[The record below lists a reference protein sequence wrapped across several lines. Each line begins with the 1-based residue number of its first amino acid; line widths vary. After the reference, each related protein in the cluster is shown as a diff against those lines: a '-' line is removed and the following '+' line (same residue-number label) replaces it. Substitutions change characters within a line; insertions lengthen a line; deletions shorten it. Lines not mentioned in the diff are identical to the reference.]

1 VYHEDYAGWRH
12 SRTARTLLRVN
23 PRAYARFWPVA
34 VLLFA
39 GHAARAEFNPQGRSK
54 KPKPATQTVAPK
66 APLRPRAASGT
77 PGPAAAPTP
86 TSSGAPSEAPHTDR
100 PDAKGPGPEALI
112 QRYTGIV
119 LAQPGADFP
128 LQRLLELYRERDGR
142 LDGLI
147 ADLTRRAE
155 AGGATRY
162 AALVAIAGLEKLE
175 GLPDRA
181 QAAYERAIGEDPKNP
196 IAVVALARM
205 LSERGDKT
213 GARTRF
219 EQALPALKDDADR
232 EQVLRTLLGL
242 CLDLKDY
249 DAAKRYHEQLVKRA
263 GGSFFVRAEFGRELL
278 ARGAYE
284 RAAAEYKT
292 VVQAATGDN
301 RVLAPALRDYGK
313 ALEKLGKREEALTQY
328 RRALSLAG
336 ESGVRR
342 EIVAAIVDS
351 YRQADRLPELIAE
364 LEKRPGAAAE
374 DLRTL
379 GALYEETGQVEKAL
393 TGYRRALSADSKDLA
408 TRLKVV
414 HLLEVRGDLEQA
426 IAEYDALIKAAPRNP
441 DFVFQLA
448 EALISRGDRK
458 KALARLQEL
467 EARSASDDETLA
479 ALVDFYERVDEKD
492 RALSLLQRLA
502 ASTAAD
508 PEHLVELGTRYWQ
521 EGDKKKALATWQRI
535 KAVVPDRSRAL
546 QILGELYLEHD
557 MPKEALAA
565 LGEAAKL
572 SPKQPRYRK
581 AYALALERTSA
592 ASGTHEG
599 KSAQFEEA
607 RKIWEEL
614 IREAQS
620 DPTLAREARQH
631 IVTIYSLDGQLN
643 QRVPSLERRL
653 AQNPPD
659 LEAGRLLAEAHL
671 RLRRYPEA
679 ERVLGRVIAAA
690 PGDVES
696 LNALERVLVLEHKL
710 REAINVLEK
719 LAASDPKRAREYFQR
734 MASYAAELYQDD
746 EAVRYA
752 ARAVELSPD
761 DAEGHKKLGE
771 MYRKR
776 QDVAKSISE
785 FRQAIGKNERL
796 FPVYL
801 ELAELLLGQGEAD
814 DADMLLRRVV
824 RASPDEE
831 LIGQAARL
839 SMQVN
844 LGRGTLESLERDLL
858 PLALNSPERPIY
870 RQLLLEVYGALAYP
884 LLEREKSERPKE
896 AEAARVAL
904 DRLGERAVK
913 PLLDALGDARE
924 AEQEVAITL
933 LSHVQNKSAGPTL
946 FSYATGRSD
955 SELRTRA
962 MLAVGML
969 RDPALIPRFESLL
982 VSAGR
987 VTAGES
993 DPVLLAAVWG
1003 VARMRSP
1010 RAERLLGQLASSDS
1024 AEVSALGLVGLSLLG
1039 SRAGTA
1045 QAGRLLGLSETGP
1058 LPRAAAAFALAE
1070 AGQKTQ
1076 ENALVELCEASDSS
1090 LAAMAVLS
1098 LARLNSARAPR
1109 AVADALSSPDPMVS
1123 RAGGDAALTWSTGYR
1138 KPKEP
1143 LPAPDGAMDV
1153 RRLIDGLRPSG
1164 YSGSER
1170 VSALEKLSA
1179 PLSLALGRAAAVSPE
1194 RARSVAGLLVVDP
1207 GKLPF
1212 APVTADTEFTP
1223 AERARLEALAREL
1236 GAALLPTFTALARHP
1251 SPEVRLFALRFLGH
1265 RAEPAAKF
1273 AVSAALKDELGTVR
1287 RAALATLDGTDP
1299 EAVPAVIAE
1308 LAVEPDWAL
1317 RALAVETLGR
1327 IAAGRPR
1334 AEVVAAL
1341 SQSAS
1346 KDAFAM
1352 VREAA
1357 LAALVAV
1364 DPGAAKRV
1372 LEVSHDS
1379 DPEPRVKARAQALLQ
1394 QL

>member
-1 VYHEDYAGWRH
+1 M
-12 SRTARTLLRVN
+12 SI
-23 PRAYARFWPVA
+23 RAYARFWPVA

-39 GHAARAEFNPQGRSK
+39 GHSARAEFNPEGRSK
-54 KPKPATQTVAPK
+54 RPKSPAHPPATTTPA
-66 APLRPRAASGT
+66 RPRPATAAPGPSAAPAPAASS
-77 PGPAAAPTP
+77 PAE
-86 TSSGAPSEAPHTDR
+86 TSKRDKPEV
-100 PDAKGPGPEALI
+100 KGPSSEALI
-112 QRYTGIV
+112 ERYTAIV
-119 LAQPGADFP
+119 LSQPGADFP
-128 LQRLLELYRERDGR
+128 LQRLLELYRERDGK
-142 LDGLI
+142 LDALV
-147 ADLTRRAE
+147 ADLARRAE

-162 AALVAIAGLEKLE
+162 AALIAIAGIEKLE
-175 GLPDRA
+175 GRPERA
-181 QAAYERAIGEDPKNP
+181 QAAFERAIGEDAKNP

-205 LSERGDKT
+205 LNERGDKSA
-213 GARTRF
+213 ARARF
-219 EQALPALKDDADR
+219 EQALPTLKDDADR

-249 DAAKRYHEQLVKRA
+249 DSAKRYHEQLVKRA
-263 GGSFFVRAEFGRELL
+263 GGSFIVRAEFGRELL

-292 VVQAATGDN
+292 VVQAAIGDN

-313 ALEKLGKREEALTQY
+313 ALEKLGKREEALAQY

-351 YRQADRLPELIAE
+351 YRQRERLPELIAE
-364 LEKRPGAAAE
+364 LEKRAAASAE

-393 TGYRRALSADSKDLA
+393 ATYRRALAADGKDLA

-458 KALARLQEL
+458 KALTRLQEL
-467 EARSASDDETLA
+467 EARSQSDEETLA
-479 ALVDFYERVDEKD
+479 ALVDFYERVDEKE

-502 ASTAAD
+502 NSSAAD

-535 KAVVPDRSRAL
+535 KAVLPDRARAL

-557 MPKEALAA
+557 MPKEALVA
-565 LGEAAKL
+565 LAEAAKL

-592 ASGTHEG
+592 ASGTREG
-599 KSAQFEEA
+599 RSAQFEEA

-614 IREAQS
+614 IREAQN
-620 DPTLAREARQH
+620 DATLAREARQH
-631 IVTIYSLDGQLN
+631 IITLYSLEGQLA
-643 QRVPSLERRL
+643 QRVPALERRL
-653 AQNPPD
+653 AQKPPD

-679 ERVLGRVIAAA
+679 ERVLTRVIEAA
-690 PGDVES
+690 PGDSES
-696 LNALERVLVLEHKL
+696 ESSLERVLVLEHKL

-719 LAASDPKRAREYFQR
+719 LAASDPKRAREYYQR

-785 FRQAIGKNERL
+785 FRQAISKNERL

-801 ELAELLLGQGEAD
+801 ELAELLLGQGETD
-814 DADMLLRRVV
+814 DADMLLRRVI

-831 LIGQAARL
+831 LISQAARL

-884 LLEREKSERPKE
+884 LLEREKSEREKE
-896 AEAARVAL
+896 AEAARSAL

-913 PLLDALGDARE
+913 PLLDALSDPRE

-946 FSYATGRSD
+946 FSYATGNAD

-969 RDPALIPRFESLL
+969 RDPALVPRFEGLL
-982 VSAGR
+982 LSSGH

-993 DPVLLAAVWG
+993 DPVLLSAVWS

-1010 RAERLLGQLASSDS
+1010 RAEHLLSALSGSDS
-1024 AEVSALGLVGLSLLG
+1024 AEVSALGLIGLSMLG
-1039 SRAGTA
+1039 SRASA
-1045 QAGRLLGLSETGP
+1045 PHAAKLLRQAEAGP
-1058 LPRAAAAFALAE
+1058 LPRAAAAYALAE

-1076 ENALVELCEASDSS
+1076 ADVLTELSEASDPTLS
-1090 LAAMAVLS
+1090 AMAVLS
-1098 LARLNSARAPR
+1098 LARLNAPGAPR
-1109 AVADALSSPDPMVS
+1109 AVADALSSLDPLVS
-1123 RAGGDAALTWSTGYR
+1123 RAGGDAALTLATGSYR
-1138 KPKEP
+1138 KPKEL
-1143 LPAPDGAMDV
+1143 LPAPDGSLDV

-1170 VSALEKLSA
+1170 VAALEKLSG
-1179 PLSLALGRAAAVSPE
+1179 PLSLALGRAAAISPD
-1194 RARSVAGLLVVDP
+1194 RARGVAALLVVDP
-1207 GKLPF
+1207 GQLPF
-1212 APVTADTEFTP
+1212 APLTEGAQFTP

-1236 GAALLPTFTALARHP
+1236 GGALLPTFSALARHP
-1251 SPEVRLFALRFLGH
+1251 SPEVRLFALRFLGQ
-1265 RAEPAAKF
+1265 RAEPAAK
-1273 AVSAALKDELGTVR
+1273 AALAAALKDELSAVR
-1287 RAALATLDGTDP
+1287 RAALTTFDASDP
-1299 EAVPAVIAE
+1299 QAAAAVIA
-1308 LAVEPDWAL
+1308 LLDVEPDWAL
-1317 RALAVETLGR
+1317 RALAVTTLGR
-1327 IAAGRPR
+1327 IAAGNPS
-1334 AEVVAAL
+1334 AQVVAAL
-1341 SQSAS
+1341 SQRAS
-1346 KDAFAM
+1346 KDAFAL
-1352 VREAA
+1352 VRESA
-1357 LAALVAV
+1357 LEALVLV
-1364 DPGAAKRV
+1364 DPVAAKRV
-1372 LEVSHDS
+1372 LSVSHDS

-1394 QL
+1394 RL

>member
-1 VYHEDYAGWRH
+1 VR
-12 SRTARTLLRVN
+12 L
-23 PRAYARFWPVA
+23 RAYARFWPVA

-39 GHAARAEFNPQGRSK
+39 AHAAHAEFNPQGRSK
-54 KPKPATQTVAPK
+54 KPKPVAHPT
-66 APLRPRAASGT
+66 PTSPPRAKPAAGA
-77 PGPAAAPTP
+77 PGPAAAPTRP
-86 TSSGAPSEAPHTDR
+86 A
-100 PDAKGPGPEALI
+100 PDAKGPSSEALI

-128 LQRLLELYRERDGR
+128 LQRLLELYRERDGK
-142 LDGLI
+142 LDALI
-147 ADLTRRAE
+147 ADLGRRAD

-162 AALVAIAGLEKLE
+162 AALIAIAGLEKLE
-175 GLPDRA
+175 GRPERA
-181 QAAYERAIGEDPKNP
+181 QAAYERAIGEDAKNP

-205 LSERGDKT
+205 LNERGEKPA
-213 GARTRF
+213 ARARF

-249 DAAKRYHEQLVKRA
+249 DAAKRYHAELVKRA
-263 GGSFFVRAEFGRELL
+263 GGSFIVRAEFGRELL

-351 YRQADRLPELIAE
+351 YRQRDRLPELISE
-364 LEKRPGAAAE
+364 MEKRQSAQAE

-393 TGYRRALSADSKDLA
+393 AAYRRALGADSKDLA

-467 EARSASDDETLA
+467 EARSQSDEETLA

-492 RALSLLQRLA
+492 RALALLQRLA
-502 ASTAAD
+502 GSSAAD

-521 EGDKKKALATWQRI
+521 EGDKKKAIATWQRI
-535 KAVVPDRSRAL
+535 KAIVPDRSRAL

-565 LGEAAKL
+565 LAEAAKL

-592 ASGTHEG
+592 ASGTREG

-607 RKIWEEL
+607 RKLWEEL
-614 IREAQS
+614 IRETQGDA
-620 DPTLAREARQH
+620 TLAREARQH
-631 IVTIYSLDGQLN
+631 IITLYSLEGQLS
-643 QRVPSLERRL
+643 QRLPGLERRL
-653 AQNPPD
+653 AQKPPD

-671 RLRRYPEA
+671 RLRRYAEA
-679 ERVLGRVIAAA
+679 ERVLGRVIDAA

-696 LNALERVLVLEHKL
+696 LSSLERVLVLEHKL
-710 REAINVLEK
+710 RAAINVLEK
-719 LAASDPKRAREYFQR
+719 LAESDPKRAREYFQR

-776 QDVAKSISE
+776 QDIAKSISE
-785 FRQAIGKNERL
+785 FRQAISKNERL

-814 DADMLLRRVV
+814 DADMLLRRVI

-831 LIGQAARL
+831 LISQAARL

-844 LGRGTLESLERDLL
+844 LGKGTLESLERDLL

-884 LLEREKSERPKE
+884 LLEREKSDRPKD
-896 AEAARVAL
+896 AEAARAQL

-913 PLLDALGDARE
+913 PLLDALGDPRE

-946 FSYATGRSD
+946 FSYATGSGD

-969 RDPALIPRFESLL
+969 RDPALVPRFESLL
-982 VSAGR
+982 VSSGR

-993 DPVLLAAVWG
+993 DPVLLAAVWS

-1010 RAERLLGQLASSDS
+1010 RAERLLTGLAGSDS
-1024 AEVSALGLVGLSLLG
+1024 AEVSALGLVGLTLLG
-1039 SRAGTA
+1039 TRAGTA
-1045 QAGRLLGLSETGP
+1045 QASKLLRQAEAGP

-1070 AGQKTQ
+1070 AGQKSQ
-1076 ENALVELCEASDSS
+1076 ENVLAELAEASDPS
-1090 LAAMAVLS
+1090 LAALAVLS
-1098 LARLNSARAPR
+1098 LARLNSASAPR
-1109 AVADALSSPDPMVS
+1109 AIADALSNPDPLIS
-1123 RAGGDAALTWSTGYR
+1123 RAGGDAALVWASGSYR

-1143 LPAPDGAMDV
+1143 LPAPDGTLDV

-1164 YSGSER
+1164 YSGNER
-1170 VSALEKLSA
+1170 VAALEKLSG
-1179 PLSLALGRAAAVSPE
+1179 PLSLAFGRAASVSPE
-1194 RARSVAGLLVVDP
+1194 RARSVAALLVVDP
-1207 GKLPF
+1207 GQLPF
-1212 APVTADTEFTP
+1212 APLTANAELTP
-1223 AERARLEALAREL
+1223 SERTRLEALAREL
-1236 GAALLPTFTALARHP
+1236 GAALLPTFAALARHP

-1265 RAEPAAKF
+1265 RPEPAAKA
-1273 AVSAALKDELGTVR
+1273 AVGAALKDDLSAVR
-1287 RAALATLDGTDP
+1287 RAALATLDASDP
-1299 EAVPAVIAE
+1299 QSAPAVIALLE
-1308 LAVEPDWAL
+1308 VEPDWAL
-1317 RALAVETLGR
+1317 RALAAETLGR
-1327 IAAGRPR
+1327 VAAGS
-1334 AEVVAAL
+1334 ANAQVVAAL
-1341 SQSAS
+1341 SQRVS
-1346 KDAFAM
+1346 KDSFAL

-1357 LAALVAV
+1357 LEALVLV
-1364 DPGAAKRV
+1364 DPTAAKRV
-1372 LEVSHDS
+1372 LQVSHDS

-1394 QL
+1394 RL

>member
-1 VYHEDYAGWRH
+1 M
-12 SRTARTLLRVN
+12 SF
-23 PRAYARFWPVA
+23 RAYARFWPA
-34 VLLFA
+34 ALLLFA
-39 GHAARAEFNPQGRSK
+39 GHAAHAEFNPQGRSK
-54 KPKPATQTVAPK
+54 KPKPAVHP
-66 APLRPRAASGT
+66 PAAHGT
-77 PGPAAAPTP
+77 PPARPAGSKPGAATPQSATPVAAATP
-86 TSSGAPSEAPHTDR
+86 ASESPKRDK
-100 PDAKGPGPEALI
+100 PEAKGPSSEALI
-112 QRYTGIV
+112 QRYTGLV

-128 LQRLLELYRERDGR
+128 LQRLLELYRERDGQ
-142 LDGLI
+142 LEGLL
-147 ADLTRRAE
+147 ADLAKRVE

-175 GLPDRA
+175 GRPERA

-205 LSERGDKT
+205 QNERGDKAA
-213 GARTRF
+213 ARVRF

-249 DAAKRYHEQLVKRA
+249 DSAKRYHEQLVKRA

-278 ARGAYE
+278 ARGAYQ
-284 RAAAEYKT
+284 RAADEYKI
-292 VVQAATGDN
+292 VARAATGDN

-313 ALEKLGKREEALTQY
+313 ALEKLGKTDEALTQF
-328 RRALSLAG
+328 RRALELAG

-342 EIVAAIVDS
+342 EIVSAIVDS
-351 YRQADRLPELIAE
+351 YRQKDRLPELIGE
-364 LEKRPGAAAE
+364 FEKRQSAQAE

-379 GALYEETGQVEKAL
+379 GALYEETGQVDKAL
-393 TGYRRALSADSKDLA
+393 ATYRRALNADGKDLA

-426 IAEYDALIKAAPRNP
+426 IAEYDALIRAAPRNP

-458 KALARLQEL
+458 KALLRLQEL
-467 EARSASDDETLA
+467 EARSGTDEETLA

-492 RALSLLQRLA
+492 RALALLQRLA
-502 ASTAAD
+502 GSAAAD

-521 EGDKKKALATWQRI
+521 EGDKKKALATWLRI
-535 KAVVPDRSRAL
+535 KAVVADRARGL

-565 LGEAAKL
+565 LAEAAKL
-572 SPKQPRYRK
+572 APKQARYRK
-581 AYALALERTSA
+581 AYALALERSSG
-592 ASGTHEG
+592 ASGSREG

-614 IREAQS
+614 VREAGS
-620 DPTLAREARQH
+620 DPNLAREARQH
-631 IVTIYSLDGQLN
+631 IITLYSLEGQLS
-643 QRVPSLERRL
+643 QRVPGLERRL

-671 RLRRYPEA
+671 RLRRYA
-679 ERVLGRVIAAA
+679 DTERVLRRVIEAA

-696 LNALERVLVLEHKL
+696 LSYLERVLALQHKL
-710 REAINVLEK
+710 RDAINVLDK
-719 LAASDPKRAREYFQR
+719 LALSDPKRAREYFQR

-785 FRQAIGKNERL
+785 FRQAISKNERL

-801 ELAELLLGQGEAD
+801 ELAELLLGQGETD
-814 DADMLLRRVV
+814 DADMLLRRVI

-831 LIGQAARL
+831 LVRQAARL

-844 LGRGTLESLERDLL
+844 LGRGSLESLERDLL
-858 PLALNSPERPIY
+858 PLALSSPEKPIY

-884 LLEREKSERPKE
+884 LLEQEKSDRPKE

-933 LSHVQNKSAGPTL
+933 LSHVQNKSAGATL
-946 FSYATGRSD
+946 FSYATGSGDSD
-955 SELRTRA
+955 LRTRA

-969 RDPALIPRFESLL
+969 RDPTLIPRFESLL
-982 VSAGR
+982 VTSGH
-987 VTAGES
+987 VTAGEA
-993 DPVLLAAVWG
+993 DPMLLAAVWS

-1010 RAERLLGQLASSDS
+1010 RAERLLTQLSASDS
-1024 AEVSALGLVGLSLLG
+1024 AEVSALGVIGLALVG
-1039 SRAGTA
+1039 SRSGAA
-1045 QAGRLLGLSETGP
+1045 QAAKLIAQAESGP

-1070 AGQKTQ
+1070 FGQKSQ
-1076 ENALVELCEASDSS
+1076 ETWLSELTEANDSS
-1090 LAAMAVLS
+1090 LAALAVLS
-1098 LARLNSARAPR
+1098 LARLNGARAPR
-1109 AVADALSSPDPMVS
+1109 AIADALCSSDALLAH
-1123 RAGGDAALTWSTGYR
+1123 AGGDAALVWATGNYR
-1138 KPKEP
+1138 KPKEV
-1143 LPAPDGAMDV
+1143 LPAPDGPLDV

-1164 YSGSER
+1164 YSSSER
-1170 VSALEKLSA
+1170 VLTLEKLSA
-1179 PLSLALGRAAAVSPE
+1179 AMSAAFARAAAVSPE
-1194 RARSVAGLLVVDP
+1194 RARTVADLLVVDP

-1212 APVTADTEFTP
+1212 APLTADTEFTP
-1223 AERARLEALAREL
+1223 AQRSRVEDLAREL
-1236 GAALLPTFTALARHP
+1236 GSTLLPSFVSLARHP
-1251 SPEVRLFALRFLGH
+1251 SPDVRLFALRFLGH
-1265 RAEPAAKF
+1265 RSEAAAKS
-1273 AVSAALKDELGTVR
+1273 AVSAALKDELASVR
-1287 RAALATLDGTDP
+1287 RAALDALDGTVP
-1299 EAVPAVIAE
+1299 EAKVAVIALLRSE
-1308 LAVEPDWAL
+1308 SDWAL
-1317 RALAVETLGR
+1317 RASAVETLGR
-1327 IAAGRPR
+1327 VAAGSHAPD
-1334 AEVVAAL
+1334 VVAAL
-1341 SQSAS
+1341 TESAS
-1346 KDAFAM
+1346 KDSFAI
-1352 VREAA
+1352 VRESA
-1357 LAALVAV
+1357 LQALVLV
-1364 DPGAAKRV
+1364 DPSAAKRV
-1372 LEVSHDS
+1372 LEQSHDN
-1379 DPEPRVKARAQALLQ
+1379 DPEPRVKARAQALLDR
-1394 QL
+1394 LR

>member
-1 VYHEDYAGWRH
+1 M
-12 SRTARTLLRVN
+12 SL
-23 PRAYARFWPVA
+23 RAYARFWPVA
-34 VLLFA
+34 VLLFT
-39 GHAARAEFNPQGRSK
+39 GHTAHAEFNPQGRSK
-54 KPKPATQTVAPK
+54 KPKPAAHPAPK
-66 APLRPRAASGT
+66 APTRPKPAPAT
-77 PGPAAAPTP
+77 PGPAAAPAPASSASPSETGKRDKPDPKGP
-86 TSSGAPSEAPHTDR
+86 TS
-100 PDAKGPGPEALI
+100 EALI
-112 QRYTGIV
+112 QRYTAIV

-128 LQRLLELYRERDGR
+128 LQRLLELYRERDGNSNA
-142 LDGLI
+142 LI
-147 ADLTRRAE
+147 ADLTQRAE
-155 AGGATRY
+155 AGAGTRY

-175 GLPDRA
+175 GRPERS
-181 QAAYERAIGEDPKNP
+181 QSAYERAIGEDPKNP

-205 LSERGDKT
+205 LNERGDKAA
-213 GARTRF
+213 ARARF

-242 CLDLKDY
+242 CLDLKEY
-249 DAAKRYHEQLVKRA
+249 EPAKRYHEQLVKRA

-313 ALEKLGKREEALTQY
+313 ALEKLGKHEEALAQY
-328 RRALSLAG
+328 RRALALAG

-351 YRQADRLPELIAE
+351 YRQKDRLPELIAE
-364 LEKRPGAAAE
+364 LTQRSASSAE

-393 TGYRRALSADSKDLA
+393 ASYRRALAADGKDLA

-426 IAEYDALIKAAPRNP
+426 IAEYDALIKAAPRNL

-458 KALARLQEL
+458 KALTRLQEL
-467 EARSASDDETLA
+467 EARSGNDEETLA
-479 ALVDFYERVDEKD
+479 ALVDFYERVDEKE
-492 RALSLLQRLA
+492 RALALLQRLA
-502 ASTAAD
+502 GSNSAD

-535 KAVVPDRSRAL
+535 KAVVPDRSRGL

-565 LGEAAKL
+565 LSEAAKL

-592 ASGTHEG
+592 ATGTREG

-614 IREAQS
+614 IREAQT
-620 DPTLAREARQH
+620 DPALAREARQH
-631 IVTIYSLDGQLN
+631 IITLYSLDGQLG
-643 QRVPSLERRL
+643 QRVPGLERRL

-679 ERVLGRVIAAA
+679 ERVLQRVIGAA

-696 LNALERVLVLEHKL
+696 LNSLERVLVLEHKL
-710 REAINVLEK
+710 RDAINVLEK

-785 FRQAIGKNERL
+785 FRQAISKNERL

-814 DADMLLRRVV
+814 DADMLLRRVI

-831 LIGQAARL
+831 LVSQAARL

-858 PLALNSPERPIY
+858 PLALNNPERRIY

-884 LLEREKSERPKE
+884 LLEREKSDRPKD
-896 AEAARVAL
+896 AEAARAQL

-946 FSYATGRSD
+946 FSYATGNGD
-955 SELRTRA
+955 SALRTRA

-969 RDPALIPRFESLL
+969 RDPALVPRFESLL
-982 VSAGR
+982 ISSGR
-987 VTAGES
+987 ATAGES
-993 DPVLLAAVWG
+993 DPVLLAAVWS
-1003 VARMRSP
+1003 VARMRSA
-1010 RAERLLGQLASSDS
+1010 RAERLLTQLAESDS
-1024 AEVSALGLVGLSLLG
+1024 TEVSALGLVGLSLLG
-1039 SRAGTA
+1039 SRAAST
-1045 QAGRLLGLSETGP
+1045 QAAKVLVQAEAGP

-1070 AGQKTQ
+1070 TGQKSQ
-1076 ENALVELCEASDSS
+1076 ENALAELSEAADPS

-1098 LARLNSARAPR
+1098 LARLNSTRAPR
-1109 AVADALSSPDPMVS
+1109 VIADALSSSDPLVS
-1123 RAGGDAALTWSTGYR
+1123 RAGGDAALVWASGSYHR
-1138 KPKEP
+1138 PKEP
-1143 LPAPDGAMDV
+1143 LPAPEGTMDV
-1153 RRLIDGLRPSG
+1153 RRLLDGLRPSG
-1164 YSGSER
+1164 YSGAER
-1170 VSALEKLSA
+1170 VRALEKLSGA
-1179 PLSLALGRAAAVSPE
+1179 LSAAFGRAAAVSPE
-1194 RARSVAGLLVVDP
+1194 RARNVAGLLVVDP

-1212 APVTADTEFTP
+1212 APLTADSEFTA
-1223 AERARLEALAREL
+1223 AEQTRLEALAQEL

-1251 SPEVRLFALRFLGH
+1251 SPEVRLFALRFLG
-1265 RAEPAAKF
+1265 RRPEPSATS
-1273 AVSAALKDELGTVR
+1273 AVSAALQDELATVR
-1287 RAALATLDGTDP
+1287 RAALAALDASNRD
-1299 EAVPAVIAE
+1299 AAPAVIAQLE
-1308 LAVEPDWAL
+1308 LEPDWAL
-1317 RALAVETLGR
+1317 RALSAATLGR
-1327 IAAGRPR
+1327 IARGSGDPRVAG
-1334 AEVVAAL
+1334 AL
-1341 SQSAS
+1341 AQLAR

-1357 LAALVAV
+1357 LEALVLV
-1364 DPGAAKRV
+1364 DKTAAERV
-1372 LEVSHDS
+1372 LQVSHDS

>member
-1 VYHEDYAGWRH
+1 V
-12 SRTARTLLRVN
+12 SF
-23 PRAYARFWPVA
+23 RAYARFWPVA

-39 GHAARAEFNPQGRSK
+39 GHAAHAEFNPQGRSK
-54 KPKPATQTVAPK
+54 KPKPVPHPAPATVPARPKPAPSS
-66 APLRPRAASGT
+66 A
-77 PGPAAAPTP
+77 PGPAAAPAQT
-86 TSSGAPSEAPHTDR
+86 AA
-100 PDAKGPGPEALI
+100 DAKGPSRDALI

-128 LQRLLELYRERDGR
+128 LQRLLELYRERDGK
-142 LDGLI
+142 LDGLL

-175 GLPDRA
+175 GRPERA
-181 QAAYERAIGEDPKNP
+181 RAAYERAIGEDVKNP

-205 LSERGDKT
+205 LNERGDKAA
-213 GARTRF
+213 ARARF
-219 EQALPALKDDADR
+219 EQALPALKDDAER

-249 DAAKRYHEQLVKRA
+249 DAGKRYHVELVKRA
-263 GGSFFVRAEFGRELL
+263 SGSFFVRAEFGRELL

-313 ALEKLGKREEALTQY
+313 ALEKLGKPEEALTQY

-342 EIVAAIVDS
+342 EIVTAIVDS
-351 YRQADRLPELIAE
+351 YRTRDRLPELIAE
-364 LEKRPGAAAE
+364 LEKRAGAQAE

-379 GALYEETGQVEKAL
+379 AALYEETGQVEKAL
-393 TGYRRALSADSKDLA
+393 ATYRRALSLDNKDLA

-426 IAEYDALIKAAPRNP
+426 IGEYDALIKSAPRNP

-467 EARSASDDETLA
+467 EARSQNDEETLA
-479 ALVDFYERVDEKD
+479 ALVDFYERVDEKE
-492 RALSLLQRLA
+492 RALALLQRLA
-502 ASTAAD
+502 GSTAAD

-535 KAVVPDRSRAL
+535 KVVVPDRARAL

-565 LGEAAKL
+565 LSEAAKS

-592 ASGTHEG
+592 ASGTREG

-631 IVTIYSLDGQLN
+631 IITLYSLEGQLG
-643 QRVPSLERRL
+643 QRIPGLERRL
-653 AQNPPD
+653 AQKPPD

-679 ERVLGRVIAAA
+679 ERALERVIEAA
-690 PGDVES
+690 PSDVES
-696 LNALERVLVLEHKL
+696 LSSLERVLVLEHKL
-710 REAINVLEK
+710 RAAINVLEK
-719 LAASDPKRAREYFQR
+719 LAENDPKRAREYFQR

-776 QDVAKSISE
+776 QDVAKSVSE
-785 FRQAIGKNERL
+785 FRQAISKNERL

-801 ELAELLLGQGEAD
+801 ELAELLLGQGETD
-814 DADMLLRRVV
+814 DADMLLRRVI

-831 LIGQAARL
+831 LVSQAARL

-844 LGRGTLESLERDLL
+844 LGRGTLESLEKDLL

-884 LLEREKSERPKE
+884 LLEREKSERAKD
-896 AEAARVAL
+896 AEAARAQL

-913 PLLDALGDARE
+913 PLLDALGDPRE
-924 AEQEVAITL
+924 AEQEIAITL
-933 LSHVQNKSAGPTL
+933 LSHVQNKSAGATL
-946 FSYATGRSD
+946 FSYATGSGD
-955 SELRTRA
+955 SVLRTRA

-969 RDPALIPRFESLL
+969 RDPALLPRFESLL
-982 VSAGR
+982 VSSGR

-993 DPVLLAAVWG
+993 DPVLLAAVWS

-1010 RAERLLGQLASSDS
+1010 RAERLLTALAGSDS

-1039 SRAGTA
+1039 SRAAATQPSKLLR
-1045 QAGRLLGLSETGP
+1045 QAEAGP

-1076 ENALVELCEASDSS
+1076 ENALAELTEASDPS

-1098 LARLNSARAPR
+1098 LARLNAASAPR
-1109 AVADALSSPDPMVS
+1109 AIADALSSPDPLVS
-1123 RAGGDAALTWSTGYR
+1123 RTGGDAALVWASGNYH

-1143 LPAPDGAMDV
+1143 LPAVDGALDV

-1170 VSALEKLSA
+1170 VAALEKLSG
-1179 PLSLALGRAAAVSPE
+1179 PLSAAFGRAAAISPE
-1194 RARSVAGLLVVDP
+1194 RARSVAALLVVDP
-1207 GKLPF
+1207 GQLPF
-1212 APVTADTEFTP
+1212 APLTANADFTP
-1223 AERARLEALAREL
+1223 AEQARLEALAREL
-1236 GAALLPTFTALARHP
+1236 GAALLPTFAVLARHP

-1265 RAEPAAKF
+1265 RAEPAAKA
-1273 AVSAALKDELGTVR
+1273 AVAAALTDELGSVR
-1287 RAALATLDGTDP
+1287 RAALATLTASDP
-1299 EAVPAVIAE
+1299 RAATAVIAL

-1317 RALAVETLGR
+1317 RALAAETLGR
-1327 IAAGRPR
+1327 VAAGSSSPQ
-1334 AEVVAAL
+1334 VVAAL
-1341 SQSAS
+1341 SQCAS
-1346 KDAFAM
+1346 KDPFAL

-1357 LAALVAV
+1357 LEALVLV
-1364 DPGAAKRV
+1364 DPTAAKRV
-1372 LEVSHDS
+1372 LQVSHDS

-1394 QL
+1394 RL

>member
-1 VYHEDYAGWRH
+1 M
-12 SRTARTLLRVN
+12 
-23 PRAYARFWPVA
+23 
-34 VLLFA
+34 
-39 GHAARAEFNPQGRSK
+39 
-54 KPKPATQTVAPK
+54 
-66 APLRPRAASGT
+66 
-77 PGPAAAPTP
+77 
-86 TSSGAPSEAPHTDR
+86 
-100 PDAKGPGPEALI
+100 I

-128 LQRLLELYRERDGR
+128 LQRLLELYRERDGK
-142 LDGLI
+142 LDALI
-147 ADLTRRAE
+147 ADLARRAE
-155 AGGATRY
+155 GGGATRY

-175 GLPDRA
+175 GRPERA
-181 QAAYERAIGEDPKNP
+181 QAAYERAIGEDAKNP

-205 LSERGDKT
+205 LNERGDKAA
-213 GARTRF
+213 ARTRF

-249 DAAKRYHEQLVKRA
+249 DAGKRYHVELVKRA

-284 RAAAEYKT
+284 RAAAEYKI

-328 RRALSLAG
+328 RRALSLSG

-351 YRQADRLPELIAE
+351 YRQRDRLPELIGE
-364 LEKRPGAAAE
+364 MEKRASASAE

-393 TGYRRALSADSKDLA
+393 ATYRRALAADSKDLA

-458 KALARLQEL
+458 KALARLQDL
-467 EARSASDDETLA
+467 EARSQSDEETLA
-479 ALVDFYERVDEKD
+479 ALVDFYERVDEKE
-492 RALSLLQRLA
+492 RALALLQRLA
-502 ASTAAD
+502 GSNAAD
-508 PEHLVELGTRYWQ
+508 PEHLIELGTRYWQ

-535 KAVVPDRSRAL
+535 KAVVPDRARAL
-546 QILGELYLEHD
+546 SMLGDLYLEHD

-565 LGEAAKL
+565 LAEAAKL

-592 ASGTHEG
+592 TSGTREG

-614 IREAQS
+614 IREAQG
-620 DPTLAREARQH
+620 DAALLREARQH
-631 IVTIYSLDGQLN
+631 IITLYSLEGQLG
-643 QRVPSLERRL
+643 QRVPGLERRL

-671 RLRRYPEA
+671 RLRRYSEA
-679 ERVLGRVIAAA
+679 ERVLERVIAAA
-690 PGDVES
+690 PGDMES
-696 LNALERVLVLEHKL
+696 LNSLERVLVLEHKL
-710 REAINVLEK
+710 RAAINVLGK
-719 LAASDPKRAREYFQR
+719 LAAGDPKRAREYFQR

-761 DAEGHKKLGE
+761 DAEGHKKLGQ

-785 FRQAIGKNERL
+785 FRQAISKNERL

-801 ELAELLLGQGEAD
+801 ELAELLLGQGETD
-814 DADMLLRRVV
+814 DADMLLRRVI

-831 LIGQAARL
+831 LISQAARL

-884 LLEREKSERPKE
+884 LLEREKSDRPKD
-896 AEAARVAL
+896 AEAARLAL

-933 LSHVQNKSAGPTL
+933 LSHVQNKSAGATL
-946 FSYATGRSD
+946 FSYATGS
-955 SELRTRA
+955 SASGLRTRA

-969 RDPALIPRFESLL
+969 RDPALVPRFENLL
-982 VSAGR
+982 VSSGR

-993 DPVLLAAVWG
+993 DPVLLAAVWS

-1010 RAERLLGQLASSDS
+1010 RAERLLTQLAGSDS

-1039 SRAGTA
+1039 SHAGTA
-1045 QAGRLLGLSETGP
+1045 HASKLLRQAEAGP
-1058 LPRAAAAFALAE
+1058 LARAAAAFSLAE
-1070 AGQKTQ
+1070 GGQKAQ
-1076 ENALVELCEASDSS
+1076 ENLLAELSEANDPS

-1098 LARLNSARAPR
+1098 LARLDSASAPR
-1109 AVADALSSPDPMVS
+1109 VIADALSSPDPLVS
-1123 RAGGDAALTWSTGYR
+1123 RAGGDAALVWASGSYH

-1143 LPAPDGAMDV
+1143 LPAVDGALDV
-1153 RRLIDGLRPSG
+1153 RRLIDELRPSG
-1164 YSGSER
+1164 YSGAAR
-1170 VSALEKLSA
+1170 VLALEKLSGS
-1179 PLSLALGRAAAVSPE
+1179 LSLAFARAASVSPE
-1194 RARSVAGLLVVDP
+1194 RARSVALLLVVDP
-1207 GKLPF
+1207 GQLPF
-1212 APVTADTEFTP
+1212 APLTANAEFTP

-1236 GAALLPTFTALARHP
+1236 GAVLLPTFSALARHP
-1251 SPEVRLFALRFLGH
+1251 SPDVRLSALRFLGH
-1265 RAEPAAKF
+1265 RAEPAAKA
-1273 AVSAALKDELGTVR
+1273 AVFAALKDELGTVR
-1287 RAALATLDGTDP
+1287 RAALTTLASSD
-1299 EAVPAVIAE
+1299 AQSASAVIALLE
-1308 LAVEPDWAL
+1308 IEPDWAL

-1327 IAAGRPR
+1327 VAAGS
-1334 AEVVAAL
+1334 ANAAVVTAL
-1341 SQSAS
+1341 SQRAS
-1346 KDAFAM
+1346 KDAFAL

-1357 LAALVAV
+1357 LQALVLV
-1364 DPGAAKRV
+1364 DPTAAKRL
-1372 LEVSHDS
+1372 LEVIHDS
-1379 DPEPRVKARAQALLQ
+1379 DPEPRVKARARALLQ
-1394 QL
+1394 RL

>member
-1 VYHEDYAGWRH
+1 V
-12 SRTARTLLRVN
+12 SL
-23 PRAYARFWPVA
+23 RAYARFWPVA

-39 GHAARAEFNPQGRSK
+39 AHAARAEFNPQGRSK
-54 KPKPATQTVAPK
+54 KPKPAARPTAP
-66 APLRPRAASGT
+66 ASPARARPPTGT
-77 PGPAAAPTP
+77 PGPAAATARTP
-86 TSSGAPSEAPHTDR
+86 PE
-100 PDAKGPGPEALI
+100 AKGPSGEALI

-128 LQRLLELYRERDGR
+128 LQRLLELYRERDGK
-142 LDGLI
+142 LDALI
-147 ADLTRRAE
+147 ADLGRRAE
-155 AGGATRY
+155 ADGATRY

-175 GLPDRA
+175 GRPERA
-181 QAAYERAIGEDPKNP
+181 QAAYERAIGEDAKNP

-205 LSERGDKT
+205 LNERGDKPA
-213 GARTRF
+213 ARARF
-219 EQALPALKDDADR
+219 EQALPALKDEAER

-249 DAAKRYHEQLVKRA
+249 DASKRYHEQLVKRA
-263 GGSFFVRAEFGRELL
+263 GGSFIARAELGRELL

-313 ALEKLGKREEALTQY
+313 ALEKLGKREEALSQY

-351 YRQADRLPELIAE
+351 YRQSDRLPELIAE
-364 LEKRPGAAAE
+364 MEKRQSVQAE

-393 TGYRRALSADSKDLA
+393 ASYRRALAADSKDLA

-458 KALARLQEL
+458 KALSRLQEL
-467 EARSASDDETLA
+467 EARSQSDEETLA
-479 ALVDFYERVDEKD
+479 ALVDFYERVEEKE
-492 RALSLLQRLA
+492 RALALLQRLA
-502 ASTAAD
+502 GSNSAD

-521 EGDKKKALATWQRI
+521 EGDKKKAIATWQRI
-535 KAVVPDRSRAL
+535 KAIVPDRSRAL

-557 MPKEALAA
+557 MAKEALSA
-565 LGEAAKL
+565 LAEAAKL
-572 SPKQPRYRK
+572 SPKQPRYKK
-581 AYALALERTSA
+581 AYALALERSSA
-592 ASGTHEG
+592 SSGTREG
-599 KSAQFEEA
+599 KTAQFEEA

-614 IREAQS
+614 MRESQS
-620 DPTLAREARQH
+620 DPALAREARQH
-631 IVTIYSLDGQLN
+631 IITLYSLEGQLS
-643 QRVPSLERRL
+643 QRVPGLERRL
-653 AQNPPD
+653 AQKPPD

-679 ERVLGRVIAAA
+679 ERVLERVTEAA

-696 LNALERVLVLEHKL
+696 LNSLERVLVLEHKL
-710 REAINVLEK
+710 RAAINVLEK
-719 LAASDPKRAREYFQR
+719 LAQSDPKRAREYFQR

-761 DAEGHKKLGE
+761 DADGHKKLGE

-776 QDVAKSISE
+776 QDIAKSIAE
-785 FRQAIGKNERL
+785 FRQAISKNERL

-801 ELAELLLGQGEAD
+801 ELAELLLGQGETD
-814 DADMLLRRVV
+814 DADMLLRRVI

-831 LIGQAARL
+831 LISQAARL

-858 PLALNSPERPIY
+858 PLALNSPDRPVY

-884 LLEREKSERPKE
+884 LLEREKSEQPKE
-896 AEAARVAL
+896 AEAARTKL

-913 PLLDALGDARE
+913 PLLDALGDPRA
-924 AEQEVAITL
+924 AAQEVAITL
-933 LSHVQNKSAGPTL
+933 LSHVQNKSAGATL
-946 FSYATGRSD
+946 FSYATSNGD

-969 RDPALIPRFESLL
+969 RDPALIPRFENLL
-982 VSAGR
+982 VSSGH

-993 DPVLLAAVWG
+993 DPVHLAAVWS

-1010 RAERLLGQLASSDS
+1010 RAERLLNALAGSDS
-1024 AEVSALGLVGLSLLG
+1024 AEVSALGLIGLSFV
-1039 SRAGTA
+1039 SRSGTA
-1045 QAGRLLGLSETGP
+1045 QASKLLRQAEAGP
-1058 LPRAAAAFALAE
+1058 LARAAAAFALAE
-1070 AGQKTQ
+1070 AGQKGEETVL
-1076 ENALVELCEASDSS
+1076 AELAEAPDPS
-1090 LAAMAVLS
+1090 LAALAVLS
-1098 LARLNSARAPR
+1098 LSRLNGAGAPR
-1109 AVADALSSPDPMVS
+1109 AIADAMSNPDPLIS
-1123 RAGGDAALTWSTGYR
+1123 RAGGDAALVWATGSYR
-1138 KPKEP
+1138 KAKEP
-1143 LPAPDGAMDV
+1143 LPPPQGMLDV

-1170 VSALEKLSA
+1170 VAALEKLSG
-1179 PLSLALGRAAAVSPE
+1179 PLTLAFGRAASVSPE
-1194 RARSVAGLLVVDP
+1194 RARSVAALLVVDP
-1207 GKLPF
+1207 GQLPF
-1212 APVTADTEFTP
+1212 APAIANAEFTP
-1223 AERARLEALAREL
+1223 AERARLQSLAREL
-1236 GAALLPTFTALARHP
+1236 GATLLPTFAGLVRHP
-1251 SPEVRLFALRFLGH
+1251 SPDVRLFAVRFLGQ
-1265 RAEPAAKF
+1265 RSEPAAKA
-1273 AVSAALKDELGTVR
+1273 AVGAALKDDLAAVR
-1287 RAALATLDGTDP
+1287 RAALATLDGSDP
-1299 EAVPAVIAE
+1299 QAAAAVIA
-1308 LAVEPDWAL
+1308 LLDVEPDWAL
-1317 RALAVETLGR
+1317 RALAAETLGR
-1327 IAAGRPR
+1327 VAAGRSSP
-1334 AEVVAAL
+1334 EVVTAL
-1341 SQSAS
+1341 SQRAR
-1346 KDAFAM
+1346 KDAFAL

-1357 LAALVAV
+1357 LEALVLV
-1364 DPGAAKRV
+1364 DPGAAKRA

-1379 DPEPRVKARAQALLQ
+1379 DPEPRVKARAQALL
-1394 QL
+1394 LRL

>member
-1 VYHEDYAGWRH
+1 M
-12 SRTARTLLRVN
+12 
-23 PRAYARFWPVA
+23 
-34 VLLFA
+34 LLFSA
-39 GHAARAEFNPQGRSK
+39 HAANAEFNPQGRSK
-54 KPKPATQTVAPK
+54 KPKPTAHPPGPTAPATPNRPKPK
-66 APLRPRAASGT
+66 AAT
-77 PGPAAAPTP
+77 PGPSAAPASA
-86 TSSGAPSEAPHTDR
+86 SSVSPSETTKVDKPE
-100 PDAKGPGPEALI
+100 AKGPSNEALI

-128 LQRLLELYRERDGR
+128 LQRLLELYRERDGK
-142 LDGLI
+142 LDGLL
-147 ADLTRRAE
+147 ADLAKRAE
-155 AGGATRY
+155 AGGAARY
-162 AALVAIAGLEKLE
+162 AALIAIAGVEKLE
-175 GLPDRA
+175 GRPERA
-181 QAAYERAIGEDPKNP
+181 QAAYERAIGEDAKNP

-205 LSERGDKT
+205 LNERGDKAA
-213 GARTRF
+213 ARTRF

-249 DAAKRYHEQLVKRA
+249 DSAKRYHEQLVKRA
-263 GGSFFVRAEFGRELL
+263 GGSFIVRAEFGRELL

-351 YRQADRLPELIAE
+351 YRQRDRLPELITE
-364 LEKRPGAAAE
+364 MEKRASASAE

-393 TGYRRALSADSKDLA
+393 AAYRRALAADGKDLA

-426 IAEYDALIKAAPRNP
+426 ISEYDALIKAAPRNP

-467 EARSASDDETLA
+467 EARSQNDEETLA
-479 ALVDFYERVDEKD
+479 ALVDFYERVDEKE
-492 RALSLLQRLA
+492 RALALLQRLA
-502 ASTAAD
+502 GSNAAD

-565 LGEAAKL
+565 LAEAAKL

-592 ASGTHEG
+592 ASSTREG

-614 IREAQS
+614 IRESQNDAS
-620 DPTLAREARQH
+620 LAREARQH
-631 IVTIYSLDGQLN
+631 IITLYNLEGQLV
-643 QRVPSLERRL
+643 QRVPGLERRL
-653 AQNPPD
+653 AQKPPD

-679 ERVLGRVIAAA
+679 ERVLQRVIEAA

-696 LNALERVLVLEHKL
+696 LNSLERVLVLEHKL
-710 REAINVLEK
+710 RAAIGVLEK

-776 QDVAKSISE
+776 QDIAKSISE
-785 FRQAIGKNERL
+785 FRQAISKNERL

-814 DADMLLRRVV
+814 DADMLLRRVI

-831 LIGQAARL
+831 LISQAARL

-844 LGRGTLESLERDLL
+844 LGRGTLESLEHDLL
-858 PLALNSPERPIY
+858 PLALNSPERPVY

-884 LLEREKSERPKE
+884 LLEREKSENQKD
-896 AEAARVAL
+896 AEAARTAL

-913 PLLDALGDARE
+913 PLLDALSDPRE

-933 LSHVQNKSAGPTL
+933 LAHVQNKSAGPTL
-946 FSYATGRSD
+946 FSYATGNAD

-969 RDPALIPRFESLL
+969 RDPALVPRFESLL
-982 VSAGR
+982 VSSGR

-993 DPVLLAAVWG
+993 DPVLLAAVWS

-1010 RAERLLGQLASSDS
+1010 RAERLLLALAGSDS
-1024 AEVSALGLVGLSLLG
+1024 AEVSALGLIGLSSFG
-1039 SRAGTA
+1039 SRAGVA
-1045 QAGRLLGLSETGP
+1045 QASKVLRQAEAGP

-1070 AGQKTQ
+1070 SGQKTQ
-1076 ENALVELCEASDSS
+1076 ENVLSELTEANDTS

-1098 LARLNSARAPR
+1098 LARLNSTNAPR
-1109 AVADALSSPDPMVS
+1109 AIADALSGSDPLLS
-1123 RAGGDAALTWSTGYR
+1123 RAGGDAALVWAGGSYH

-1143 LPAPDGAMDV
+1143 LPAPDGPLDV

-1164 YSGSER
+1164 YSGAER
-1170 VSALEKLSA
+1170 LAALEKLSG
-1179 PLSLALGRAAAVSPE
+1179 PLALALGRAASVSPE
-1194 RARSVAGLLVVDP
+1194 RARSVALLLVVEP
-1207 GKLPF
+1207 GQLPF
-1212 APVTADTEFTP
+1212 APLTANAEFTK
-1223 AERARLEALAREL
+1223 AERARLEGLAREL
-1236 GAALLPTFTALARHP
+1236 GAALMPTFTALAHHP
-1251 SPEVRLFALRFLGH
+1251 SPEVRLFALRFLGQ
-1265 RAEPAAKF
+1265 REEPAAKA
-1273 AVSAALKDELGTVR
+1273 AVADALKDELSAVR
-1287 RAALATLDGTDP
+1287 RAALATLDAADP
-1299 EAVPAVIAE
+1299 RAEAAVISLLE
-1308 LAVEPDWAL
+1308 VEPDWAL
-1317 RALAVETLGR
+1317 RALAATTLGR
-1327 IAAGRPR
+1327 VAAGKPS
-1334 AEVVAAL
+1334 AAVVAAL
-1341 SQSAS
+1341 SQRAN
-1346 KDAFAM
+1346 KDSFAL

-1357 LAALVAV
+1357 LEALVSV
-1364 DPGAAKRV
+1364 DPASARRV

-1379 DPEPRVKARAQALLQ
+1379 DPEPRVKAKAQALLQ
-1394 QL
+1394 RL

>member
-1 VYHEDYAGWRH
+1 M
-12 SRTARTLLRVN
+12 
-23 PRAYARFWPVA
+23 PRFWPVA
-34 VLLFA
+34 LLFLA
-39 GHAARAEFNPQGRSK
+39 GHAHAQFNPQGRSK
-54 KPKPATQTVAPK
+54 KPKPAAHPSAP
-66 APLRPRAASGT
+66 AGAARPKPAASS
-77 PGPAAAPTP
+77 PGPAAARPVSSAPPT
-86 TSSGAPSEAPHTDR
+86 APAAPAVDPKK
-100 PDAKGPGPEALI
+100 PDAKGPSSEALI

-128 LQRLLELYRERDGR
+128 LQRLLELYRERDGQ
-142 LDGLI
+142 LDSLL
-147 ADLTRRAE
+147 ADLAKRAE

-162 AALVAIAGLEKLE
+162 AALVAVAGLEKLE
-175 GLPDRA
+175 GRPERA
-181 QAAYERAIGEDPKNP
+181 QTAYERAIGEDPKNP

-205 LSERGDKT
+205 LNERNDKAA
-213 GARTRF
+213 ARARF

-249 DAAKRYHEQLVKRA
+249 DAAKRFHEQLVKRA
-263 GGSFFVRAEFGRELL
+263 GGSFFVRAELGRELL

-284 RAAAEYKT
+284 RAADEYKT
-292 VVQAATGDN
+292 VVRAAAGDN

-313 ALEKLGKREEALTQY
+313 ALEKLGKGDEALVQF
-328 RRALSLAG
+328 RRALELAG

-342 EIVAAIVDS
+342 EIAAAIVDT
-351 YRQADRLPELIAE
+351 YRQKDRLPELITE
-364 LEKRPGAAAE
+364 LEKRQSTQAE

-393 TGYRRALSADSKDLA
+393 AAYRRALSADSKDLA

-426 IAEYDALIKAAPRNP
+426 IAEYDALIRAAPRNP

-458 KALARLQEL
+458 KALTRLQEL
-467 EARSASDDETLA
+467 EARSGTDEETLA

-492 RALSLLQRLA
+492 RALALLQRLA
-502 ASTAAD
+502 GSASAD
-508 PEHLVELGTRYWQ
+508 PEHLVELGARYWQ

-535 KAVVPDRSRAL
+535 KAVVPDRARGL
-546 QILGELYLEHD
+546 QILGDLYLEHD

-565 LGEAAKL
+565 LAEAAKL
-572 SPKQPRYRK
+572 APKQARYRK
-581 AYALALERTSA
+581 AYALALERSSSSNSTR
-592 ASGTHEG
+592 EG

-607 RKIWEEL
+607 RKIWEDL
-614 IREAQS
+614 IREAGT
-620 DPTLAREARQH
+620 DANLAREARQH
-631 IVTIYSLDGQLN
+631 IITLYSLDGQLG
-643 QRVPSLERRL
+643 QRVPALERRL

-659 LEAGRLLAEAHL
+659 LDAGRLLAEAHL
-671 RLRRYPEA
+671 RLRRYADA
-679 ERVLGRVIAAA
+679 ERVLRRVIEGA

-696 LNALERVLVLEHKL
+696 LTYLERVLVLEHEL
-710 REAINVLEK
+710 RDAINVLEK
-719 LAASDPKRAREYFQR
+719 LAGTDPKRAREYFQR

-776 QDVAKSISE
+776 QDVARSISE
-785 FRQAIGKNERL
+785 FRQAISKNERL
-796 FPVYL
+796 FAVYL

-814 DADMLLRRVV
+814 DADMLLRRVI

-831 LIGQAARL
+831 LVSQAARL

-884 LLEREKSERPKE
+884 LLEREKSDRPKD
-896 AEAARVAL
+896 AEAARAAL

-946 FSYATGRSD
+946 FSYAVGSGDSDLRS
-955 SELRTRA
+955 RA

-969 RDPALIPRFESLL
+969 RDPALVPRFESLL
-982 VSAGR
+982 VSSGR

-993 DPVLLAAVWG
+993 DPMLLAAVWS
-1003 VARMRSP
+1003 VARMRAP
-1010 RAERLLGQLASSDS
+1010 RAERLLTQLSSSD
-1024 AEVSALGLVGLSLLG
+1024 APEVSALGVVGLSLLG
-1039 SRAGTA
+1039 ARSGAAEAHRILG
-1045 QAGRLLGLSETGP
+1045 QAEAGP
-1058 LPRAAAAFALAE
+1058 LPRAAAAFASAEFGQKSEDGLLAE
-1070 AGQKTQ
+1070 
-1076 ENALVELCEASDSS
+1076 LSEANDPS
-1090 LAAMAVLS
+1090 LSAMAVLS
-1098 LARLNSARAPR
+1098 LSRLNSPRAPR
-1109 AVADALSSPDPMVS
+1109 AIADALSSSDPLVS
-1123 RAGGDAALTWSTGYR
+1123 RAGGDAALVWATNAYR
-1138 KPKEP
+1138 KPKDP
-1143 LPAPDGAMDV
+1143 LPAPEGTLDV

-1164 YSGSER
+1164 YTGAER
-1170 VSALEKLSA
+1170 VLALEKLSPA
-1179 PLSLALGRAAAVSPE
+1179 LAQAFARAAAVSPE
-1194 RARSVAGLLVVDP
+1194 RARAVADLVVVDP

-1212 APVTADTEFTP
+1212 APLTADAEFSP
-1223 AERARLEALAREL
+1223 AERTRIEGLAREL
-1236 GAALLPTFTALARHP
+1236 GTTLLPTFIALSRHP
-1251 SPEVRLFALRFLGH
+1251 SPDVRLFALRFLGQ
-1265 RAEPAAKF
+1265 RPENAAKS
-1273 AVSAALKDELGTVR
+1273 AVNAALKDDLGSVR
-1287 RAALATLDGTDP
+1287 RAALAALNAASP
-1299 EAVPAVIAE
+1299 ESKEAVIALLKTE
-1308 LAVEPDWAL
+1308 SDWAL
-1317 RALAVETLGR
+1317 RATAVAALGR
-1327 IAAGRPR
+1327 VSSGSRDPA
-1334 AEVVAAL
+1334 VVAAL

-1346 KDAFAM
+1346 QDAFAM

-1357 LAALVAV
+1357 LEALVAV
-1364 DPGAAKRV
+1364 DGAAAVRV
-1372 LEVSHDS
+1372 LQASHDN
-1379 DPEPRVKARAQALLQ
+1379 DPEPRVKARAQVLLDR
-1394 QL
+1394 LK

>member
-1 VYHEDYAGWRH
+1 
-12 SRTARTLLRVN
+12 
-23 PRAYARFWPVA
+23 
-34 VLLFA
+34 VLFFA
-39 GHAARAEFNPQGRSK
+39 GHAAQAEFNPQGRSK
-54 KPKPATQTVAPK
+54 KPKPVAHPPTTAPARPK
-66 APLRPRAASGT
+66 PKPTPGA
-77 PGPAAAPTP
+77 PGPAAAPTRP
-86 TSSGAPSEAPHTDR
+86 TPE
-100 PDAKGPGPEALI
+100 AKGPSSEALI

-128 LQRLLELYRERDGR
+128 LQRLLELYRERDGK

-147 ADLTRRAE
+147 ADLGRRAE

-175 GLPDRA
+175 GRPERA
-181 QAAYERAIGEDPKNP
+181 QSAYERAIGEDAKNP

-205 LSERGDKT
+205 LNERGDKT
-213 GARTRF
+213 AARARF

-249 DAAKRYHEQLVKRA
+249 DAGKRYHEQLVKRA
-263 GGSFFVRAEFGRELL
+263 GGSFIVRAEFGRELL

-313 ALEKLGKREEALTQY
+313 ALEKLGKREEALAQY

-351 YRQADRLPELIAE
+351 YRQSDRLPELIGE
-364 LEKRPGAAAE
+364 LEKRQSAQAE

-379 GALYEETGQVEKAL
+379 GALYEEVGQVEKAL
-393 TGYRRALSADSKDLA
+393 ATYRRALGADSKDLA

-448 EALISRGDRK
+448 DALISRGDRK
-458 KALARLQEL
+458 KALTRLSEL
-467 EARSASDDETLA
+467 EARSQSDEETLA
-479 ALVDFYERVDEKD
+479 ALVDFYERVDEKE
-492 RALSLLQRLA
+492 RALALLQRLA
-502 ASTAAD
+502 GSSAAD

-521 EGDKKKALATWQRI
+521 GGDKKKALATWQRI

-546 QILGELYLEHD
+546 LILGELYLEHD
-557 MPKEALAA
+557 MAKEALSSLA
-565 LGEAAKL
+565 EAAKL
-572 SPKQPRYRK
+572 SPKQPRYKK

-592 ASGTHEG
+592 TSGTREG

-614 IREAQS
+614 IRDTQS

-631 IVTIYSLDGQLN
+631 IITLYSLEGQLS
-643 QRVPSLERRL
+643 QRVPGLERRL
-653 AQNPPD
+653 AQKPPD

-671 RLRRYPEA
+671 RLRRYAEA
-679 ERVLGRVIAAA
+679 ERVLGRVIEAA

-696 LNALERVLVLEHKL
+696 LNSLERVLVLEHKL
-710 REAINVLEK
+710 RAAINVLEK
-719 LAASDPKRAREYFQR
+719 LAQSDPKRAREYFQR

-761 DAEGHKKLGE
+761 DAEGHKKLGQ

-776 QDVAKSISE
+776 QDIAKSISE
-785 FRQAIGKNERL
+785 FRQAISKNERL

-801 ELAELLLGQGEAD
+801 ELAELLLGQGDAD
-814 DADMLLRRVV
+814 DADMLLRRVI

-831 LIGQAARL
+831 LISQAARL

-858 PLALNSPERPIY
+858 PLSLNSPERPIY

-884 LLEREKSERPKE
+884 LLERERSDQPKD
-896 AEAARVAL
+896 AEAARAAL

-946 FSYATGRSD
+946 FSYATGSSD
-955 SELRTRA
+955 SALRTRA

-969 RDPALIPRFESLL
+969 RDPALVPRFESLL
-982 VSAGR
+982 VSSGR

-993 DPVLLAAVWG
+993 DPVLLAAVWS

-1010 RAERLLGQLASSDS
+1010 RAERLLTQLASSDS
-1024 AEVSALGLVGLSLLG
+1024 AEVSALGLVGLSLG
-1039 SRAGTA
+1039 SHAGTA
-1045 QAGRLLGLSETGP
+1045 QASKLLRQAEAGP
-1058 LPRAAAAFALAE
+1058 LARAAAAFTLGE
-1070 AGQKTQ
+1070 AGQKAQ
-1076 ENALVELCEASDSS
+1076 ENLLAELAEASDPS

-1098 LARLNSARAPR
+1098 LSRLNSARAPR
-1109 AVADALSSPDPMVS
+1109 AIADALSSPDPRIS
-1123 RAGGDAALTWSTGYR
+1123 RAGGDAALVWATASYR

-1143 LPAPDGAMDV
+1143 LPAPEGALDV

-1164 YSGSER
+1164 YLGSER
-1170 VSALEKLSA
+1170 VAALEKLSG
-1179 PLSLALGRAAAVSPE
+1179 PLSSAFARAASVSPE
-1194 RARSVAGLLVVDP
+1194 RARSVAALLVVDP
-1207 GKLPF
+1207 GQLPF
-1212 APVTADTEFTP
+1212 APLTANAEFTP
-1223 AERARLEALAREL
+1223 AEQARLEALAREL
-1236 GAALLPTFTALARHP
+1236 GKALLPTFAALARHP

-1265 RAEPAAKF
+1265 RAEPAAKA
-1273 AVSAALKDELGTVR
+1273 AVGAALKDDLGAVR
-1287 RAALATLDGTDP
+1287 RAALATLDASDP
-1299 EAVPAVIAE
+1299 EAATGVIALLE
-1308 LAVEPDWAL
+1308 VEPDWAL
-1317 RALAVETLGR
+1317 RALAAETLGR
-1327 IAAGRPR
+1327 VAAGSSN
-1334 AEVVAAL
+1334 AQAVAAL
-1341 SQSAS
+1341 SQRAS
-1346 KDAFAM
+1346 KDSFAL

-1357 LAALVAV
+1357 LESLVLV

-1372 LEVSHDS
+1372 LQVSHDS
-1379 DPEPRVKARAQALLQ
+1379 DPEPRVKARAQALL
-1394 QL
+1394 LRL

>member
-1 VYHEDYAGWRH
+1 MR
-12 SRTARTLLRVN
+12 L
-23 PRAYARFWPVA
+23 RAYARFWPVA
-34 VLLFA
+34 VLLFSA
-39 GHAARAEFNPQGRSK
+39 HAANAEFNPQGRSK
-54 KPKPATQTVAPK
+54 KPKPAAHPPGKAASPSKGPRPK
-66 APLRPRAASGT
+66 AAT
-77 PGPAAAPTP
+77 PGPSAAPP
-86 TSSGAPSEAPHTDR
+86 SGAPSPTEPGKVDK
-100 PDAKGPGPEALI
+100 PELKGPSNEALI

-128 LQRLLELYRERDGR
+128 LQRLLELYRERDGK
-142 LDGLI
+142 LDGLL
-147 ADLTRRAE
+147 ADLARRAE
-155 AGGATRY
+155 TGGATRY
-162 AALVAIAGLEKLE
+162 AALIAIAGLEKLE
-175 GLPDRA
+175 GRPERA
-181 QAAYERAIGEDPKNP
+181 QAAYERAIGEDAKNP

-205 LSERGDKT
+205 LNERGDKAS
-213 GARTRF
+213 ARTRF

-242 CLDLKDY
+242 CLDLKDF
-249 DAAKRYHEQLVKRA
+249 DAGKRYHEQLVKRA
-263 GGSFFVRAEFGRELL
+263 GGSFIVRAEFGRELL

-351 YRQADRLPELIAE
+351 YRQRDRLPELITE
-364 LEKRPGAAAE
+364 LEKRAGSSAE

-379 GALYEETGQVEKAL
+379 GALYEEIGQVEKAL
-393 TGYRRALSADSKDLA
+393 TTYRRALAADAKDLA

-458 KALARLQEL
+458 KALTRLQEL
-467 EARSASDDETLA
+467 EARSQSDEETLA
-479 ALVDFYERVDEKD
+479 ALVDFYERVDEKE
-492 RALSLLQRLA
+492 RALALLSRLA
-502 ASTAAD
+502 GGSSAD

-521 EGDKKKALATWQRI
+521 EGDKKKALTTWQRI
-535 KAVVPDRSRAL
+535 KAVVPDRARAL
-546 QILGELYLEHD
+546 SILGELYLEHD

-565 LGEAAKL
+565 LAEAAKL

-592 ASGTHEG
+592 TSGTREG
-599 KSAQFEEA
+599 KSSQFEEA
-607 RKIWEEL
+607 RRIWEEL
-614 IREAQS
+614 VREAQN
-620 DPTLAREARQH
+620 DPALAREARQH
-631 IVTIYSLDGQLN
+631 IITLYNLEGQLI
-643 QRVPSLERRL
+643 QRVPALERRL
-653 AQNPPD
+653 AQKPPD

-679 ERVLGRVIAAA
+679 ERVLSRVIAAA

-696 LNALERVLVLEHKL
+696 LNSLERVLVLEHKL
-710 REAINVLEK
+710 RAAIGVLEK
-719 LAASDPKRAREYFQR
+719 LTASDPKRAREYFQR

-761 DAEGHKKLGE
+761 DAEGHKKLGQ

-776 QDVAKSISE
+776 QDIAKSISE
-785 FRQAIGKNERL
+785 FRQAISKNERL

-814 DADMLLRRVV
+814 DADMLLRRVI

-831 LIGQAARL
+831 LISQAARL

-858 PLALNSPERPIY
+858 PLALNSPERPVY
-870 RQLLLEVYGALAYP
+870 RRLLLEIYGALAYP
-884 LLEREKSERPKE
+884 LLEREKSEQGKD

-913 PLLDALGDARE
+913 PLLDALGDPRE
-924 AEQEVAITL
+924 AAQEVAITL

-946 FSYATGRSD
+946 FSYATGNGD

-969 RDPALIPRFESLL
+969 RDPALVPRFESLL
-982 VSAGR
+982 VSSGR

-993 DPVLLAAVWG
+993 DPVLLAAVWS

-1010 RAERLLGQLASSDS
+1010 RAERLLIALASSDS
-1024 AEVSALGLVGLSLLG
+1024 AEVSALGLIGLSSIG
-1039 SRAGTA
+1039 SRAGIG
-1045 QAGRLLGLSETGP
+1045 QATKLLPQAEAGP
-1058 LPRAAAAFALAE
+1058 LPRAAASFTIAE

-1076 ENALVELCEASDSS
+1076 ESALSELTEASDSS

-1098 LARLNSARAPR
+1098 LARLGSASAPR
-1109 AVADALSSPDPMVS
+1109 AIADALSSSDPLVS
-1123 RAGGDAALTWSTGYR
+1123 RAGGDAALVWVSGSYH

-1143 LPAPDGAMDV
+1143 LPAPDGALDV

-1164 YSGSER
+1164 YTGNER
-1170 VSALEKLSA
+1170 VTALEKLSG
-1179 PLSLALGRAAAVSPE
+1179 PLSLALVRAASVSPE
-1194 RARSVAGLLVVDP
+1194 RARNVAQLLVVEP
-1207 GKLPF
+1207 GQLPF
-1212 APVTADTEFTP
+1212 SPLTTNADFTAT
-1223 AERARLEALAREL
+1223 ERARLEGLAREL
-1236 GAALLPTFTALARHP
+1236 GAALLPTFAALARHP
-1251 SPEVRLFALRFLGH
+1251 SPEVRLFAVRFLGQ
-1265 RAEPAAKF
+1265 REEPAAKA
-1273 AVSAALKDELGTVR
+1273 AVADALKDDLASVR
-1287 RAALATLDGTDP
+1287 RAALATLDAADP
-1299 EAVPAVIAE
+1299 RAETAVIALLE
-1308 LAVEPDWAL
+1308 VEPDWAL
-1317 RALAVETLGR
+1317 RALAASTLGR
-1327 IAAGRPR
+1327 VAAGKPS
-1334 AEVVAAL
+1334 APVVAAL
-1341 SQSAS
+1341 SQRAS
-1346 KDAFAM
+1346 KDSFAL

-1357 LAALVAV
+1357 LEALVSV
-1364 DPGAAKRV
+1364 DPASAKRV

-1379 DPEPRVKARAQALLQ
+1379 DPEPRVKAKAQALLQ
-1394 QL
+1394 RL

>member
-1 VYHEDYAGWRH
+1 M
-12 SRTARTLLRVN
+12 SL
-23 PRAYARFWPVA
+23 RAYARFWPVA
-34 VLLFA
+34 VLLFSA
-39 GHAARAEFNPQGRSK
+39 HAAQAEFNPEGRSK
-54 KPKPATQTVAPK
+54 KPKPTAHPPAPALPARPKPATT
-66 APLRPRAASGT
+66 GT
-77 PGPAAAPTP
+77 GPSAAPRP
-86 TSSGAPSEAPHTDR
+86 APSSPSAP
-100 PDAKGPGPEALI
+100 PSDARKADKPENKGPSSEALI

-128 LQRLLELYRERDGR
+128 LQRLLDLYRERDGK
-142 LDGLI
+142 LDALF
-147 ADLTRRAE
+147 ADLARRAE
-155 AGGATRY
+155 TGGAARY

-175 GLPDRA
+175 GHPERA
-181 QAAYERAIGEDPKNP
+181 QTAYERAIGEDAKNP

-205 LSERGDKT
+205 LNERGDKAS
-213 GARTRF
+213 ARTRF

-242 CLDLKDY
+242 CLDSKDY

-263 GGSFFVRAEFGRELL
+263 GGSFIVRAEFGRELL

-342 EIVAAIVDS
+342 EIALAIVDS
-351 YRQADRLPELIAE
+351 YRQRDRLPELISE
-364 LEKRPGAAAE
+364 MEKRASASAE

-393 TGYRRALSADSKDLA
+393 AAYRRALAADGKDLA

-426 IAEYDALIKAAPRNP
+426 IGEYDALIKAAPRNP

-467 EARSASDDETLA
+467 EARSQNDEETLA
-479 ALVDFYERVDEKD
+479 ALVDFYERVDEKE

-502 ASTAAD
+502 GSNAAD

-521 EGDKKKALATWQRI
+521 DGDKKKALATWQRI

-557 MPKEALAA
+557 MPKEALTA
-565 LGEAAKL
+565 LAEAAKL

-581 AYALALERTSA
+581 AYALALERTSVT
-592 ASGTHEG
+592 SGTREG

-631 IVTIYSLDGQLN
+631 IITLYNLEGQLS
-643 QRVPSLERRL
+643 QRVPGLERRL
-653 AQNPPD
+653 AQKPPD

-679 ERVLGRVIAAA
+679 ERVLGRVIEAA

-696 LNALERVLVLEHKL
+696 LNSLERVLVLEHKL
-710 REAINVLEK
+710 RAAIGVLEK
-719 LAASDPKRAREYFQR
+719 LAESDPKRAREYYQR

-776 QDVAKSISE
+776 QDIAKSISE
-785 FRQAIGKNERL
+785 FRQAISKNERL

-814 DADMLLRRVV
+814 DADMLLRRVI

-831 LIGQAARL
+831 LISQAARL

-858 PLALNSPERPIY
+858 PLSLNSPERPIY

-884 LLEREKSERPKE
+884 LLEREKSEQAKD
-896 AEAARVAL
+896 AEVARVAL

-913 PLLDALGDARE
+913 PLLDALGDPRE

-946 FSYATGRSD
+946 FSYATGNAD

-969 RDPALIPRFESLL
+969 RDPALVPRFESLL
-982 VSAGR
+982 VSSGR

-993 DPVLLAAVWG
+993 DPVLLAAVWS

-1010 RAERLLGQLASSDS
+1010 RAERLLTALAGSDS
-1024 AEVSALGLVGLSLLG
+1024 AEVSALGLIGLSSIG
-1039 SRAGTA
+1039 SRAGIA
-1045 QAGRLLGLSETGP
+1045 QASKLLRQAEAGP

-1070 AGQKTQ
+1070 AAQKAQ
-1076 ENALVELCEASDSS
+1076 ENVLAELVEASDSS
-1090 LAAMAVLS
+1090 LAALAVLS
-1098 LARLNSARAPR
+1098 LARLSSASAPR
-1109 AVADALSSPDPMVS
+1109 AIADALASSDPLVS
-1123 RAGGDAALTWSTGYR
+1123 HAGGDAALVWASGSYR
-1138 KPKEP
+1138 KPKEL
-1143 LPAPDGAMDV
+1143 LPAPEGALDV
-1153 RRLIDGLRPSG
+1153 RRVIDGLRPSG
-1164 YSGSER
+1164 YSGGER
-1170 VSALEKLSA
+1170 VAALEKLSSA
-1179 PLSLALGRAAAVSPE
+1179 LGLALGRAAAVSPE
-1194 RARSVAGLLVVDP
+1194 RARSVASLLVVDP
-1207 GKLPF
+1207 GQLPF
-1212 APVTADTEFTP
+1212 APLTDNADFTP
-1223 AERARLEALAREL
+1223 AERARLEALARAL
-1236 GAALLPTFTALARHP
+1236 GAALLPTFSALARHP
-1251 SPEVRLFALRFLGH
+1251 SPEVRLFALRFLGE
-1265 RAEPAAKF
+1265 REEPAAKA
-1273 AVSAALKDELGTVR
+1273 AVAEALKDELGSVR
-1287 RAALATLDGTDP
+1287 RAALAALDASNP
-1299 EAVPAVIAE
+1299 KAEAAVISLLE
-1308 LAVEPDWAL
+1308 VEPDWAL
-1317 RALAVETLGR
+1317 RALAATTLGR
-1327 IAAGRPR
+1327 VAAGKPS
-1334 AEVVAAL
+1334 AAAVAAL
-1341 SQSAS
+1341 SQRAS
-1346 KDAFAM
+1346 KDPFAL

-1357 LAALVAV
+1357 LEALVSV
-1364 DPGAAKRV
+1364 DPTSAKRV

-1379 DPEPRVKARAQALLQ
+1379 DPEPRVKAKAQALLQ
-1394 QL
+1394 RL

>member
-1 VYHEDYAGWRH
+1 M
-12 SRTARTLLRVN
+12 
-23 PRAYARFWPVA
+23 
-34 VLLFA
+34 LLFA
-39 GHAARAEFNPQGRSK
+39 GHAARAEFNPEGRNK
-54 KPKPATQTVAPK
+54 KPKPAAHPTPK
-66 APLRPRAASGT
+66 ATPARPKPATGT
-77 PGPAAAPTP
+77 PGPSAAPP
-86 TSSGAPSEAPHTDR
+86 AASPASPSETTKRDKPEV
-100 PDAKGPGPEALI
+100 KGPSSEALI
-112 QRYTGIV
+112 QRYTGLV

-128 LQRLLELYRERDGR
+128 LQRLLELYRERDGK
-142 LDGLI
+142 LDALI
-147 ADLTRRAE
+147 ADLGRRAE

-175 GLPDRA
+175 GRPERA
-181 QAAYERAIGEDPKNP
+181 QSAYERAIGEDAKNP

-205 LSERGDKT
+205 QNERGDKPA
-213 GARTRF
+213 ARARF

-249 DAAKRYHEQLVKRA
+249 DSAKRYHEQLVKRA
-263 GGSFFVRAEFGRELL
+263 GGSFIVRAEFGRELL

-284 RAAAEYKT
+284 RAAAECKT

-313 ALEKLGKREEALTQY
+313 ALEKLGKREEALAQY

-351 YRQADRLPELIAE
+351 YRQRDRLPELIGE
-364 LEKRPGAAAE
+364 MEKRASASAE

-393 TGYRRALSADSKDLA
+393 TSYRRALAADGKDLA

-448 EALISRGDRK
+448 DALISRGDRK
-458 KALARLQEL
+458 KALSRLQEL
-467 EARSASDDETLA
+467 EARSASDEETLA
-479 ALVDFYERVDEKD
+479 ALVDFYERVDEKE
-492 RALSLLQRLA
+492 RALALLQRLA
-502 ASTAAD
+502 SSSAAD

-565 LGEAAKL
+565 LAEAAKL

-581 AYALALERTSA
+581 AYALALERSSA
-592 ASGTHEG
+592 ASGTREG

-614 IREAQS
+614 IREAQN
-620 DPTLAREARQH
+620 DATLAREARQH
-631 IVTIYSLDGQLN
+631 IITLYSLEGQLN
-643 QRVPSLERRL
+643 QRVPGLERRL
-653 AQNPPD
+653 AQKPPD

-679 ERVLGRVIAAA
+679 ERVLERVIEAA

-696 LNALERVLVLEHKL
+696 LNSLERVLVLQHKL
-710 REAINVLEK
+710 RAAIGVLEK
-719 LAASDPKRAREYFQR
+719 LAEGDPKRAREYFQR

-776 QDVAKSISE
+776 QDIAKSISE
-785 FRQAIGKNERL
+785 FRQAISKNERL

-814 DADMLLRRVV
+814 DADMLLRRVI

-831 LIGQAARL
+831 LISQAARL

-884 LLEREKSERPKE
+884 LLEREKSDRPKD
-896 AEAARVAL
+896 AEAARAAL

-913 PLLDALGDARE
+913 PLLDALGDPRE

-946 FSYATGRSD
+946 FSYATGSSD

-969 RDPALIPRFESLL
+969 RDPALVPRFESLL
-982 VSAGR
+982 VSSGR

-993 DPVLLAAVWG
+993 DPVLLAAVWS

-1010 RAERLLGQLASSDS
+1010 RAERLLTALAGSDS
-1024 AEVSALGLVGLSLLG
+1024 AEVSALGLIGLSSFG
-1039 SRAGTA
+1039 SRAGIA
-1045 QAGRLLGLSETGP
+1045 PAAKLLRQAEAGP

-1070 AGQKTQ
+1070 AGQKGQ
-1076 ENALVELCEASDSS
+1076 ENVLTELSEASDPS
-1090 LAAMAVLS
+1090 LAAQAVLS
-1098 LARLNSARAPR
+1098 LARLNAASAPR
-1109 AVADALSSPDPMVS
+1109 AIVDALGSPDPLVS
-1123 RAGGDAALTWSTGYR
+1123 RAGGDAALVWASGSYH

-1143 LPAPDGAMDV
+1143 LPAPEGTLDV

-1170 VSALEKLSA
+1170 VAALEKLSG
-1179 PLSLALGRAAAVSPE
+1179 PLSLALGRAASISPE
-1194 RARSVAGLLVVDP
+1194 RARSVAVLLVVEP
-1207 GKLPF
+1207 GQLPF
-1212 APVTADTEFTP
+1212 APLTTNAEFTP
-1223 AERARLEALAREL
+1223 TERTRLEALAREL
-1236 GAALLPTFTALARHP
+1236 GSALLPTFAALARHP
-1251 SPEVRLFALRFLGH
+1251 TPEVRLFALRFLGQ
-1265 RAEPAAKF
+1265 RAEPAAKA
-1273 AVSAALKDELGTVR
+1273 AVAAALKDESSTVR
-1287 RAALATLDGTDP
+1287 RAALATLGASD
-1299 EAVPAVIAE
+1299 AQAAPAVIA
-1308 LAVEPDWAL
+1308 LLQVEPDWAL
-1317 RALAVETLGR
+1317 RALAAATLGR
-1327 IAAGRPR
+1327 IASAPN
-1334 AEVVAAL
+1334 APVVAAL
-1341 SQSAS
+1341 SQCAS
-1346 KDAFAM
+1346 KDTFAL

-1357 LAALVAV
+1357 LEALVLV
-1364 DPGAAKRV
+1364 DPAAAKRV

-1394 QL
+1394 RLR

>member
-1 VYHEDYAGWRH
+1 
-12 SRTARTLLRVN
+12 
-23 PRAYARFWPVA
+23 
-34 VLLFA
+34 VLLFT
-39 GHAARAEFNPQGRSK
+39 GHAAHAEFNPEGRSK
-54 KPKPATQTVAPK
+54 KPKPSAQPTPRVTPVRPK
-66 APLRPRAASGT
+66 PAAGA
-77 PGPAAAPTP
+77 PGPSAATPSASP
-86 TSSGAPSEAPHTDR
+86 TSPSETSKRDKPEL
-100 PDAKGPGPEALI
+100 KGPSSEALI
-112 QRYTGIV
+112 QRYTGLV

-128 LQRLLELYRERDGR
+128 LQRLLELYRERDGK
-142 LDGLI
+142 LDALV
-147 ADLTRRAE
+147 ADLARRAE

-175 GLPDRA
+175 GRPERA
-181 QAAYERAIGEDPKNP
+181 QSAYERAIGEDAKNP

-205 LSERGDKT
+205 LNERGDKT
-213 GARTRF
+213 AARARF

-249 DAAKRYHEQLVKRA
+249 DAAKRYHAELVKRA
-263 GGSFFVRAEFGRELL
+263 GGSFLVRAEFGRELL

-301 RVLAPALRDYGK
+301 RVLAPALRDYGR
-313 ALEKLGKREEALTQY
+313 ALEKLGRREEALAQY

-351 YRQADRLPELIAE
+351 YRQRDRLPELIGE
-364 LEKRPGAAAE
+364 LEKRANTSAE

-393 TGYRRALSADSKDLA
+393 ASYRRALSLDGKDLA

-426 IAEYDALIKAAPRNP
+426 ITEYDALIKAAPRNP

-458 KALARLQEL
+458 KALTRLQEL
-467 EARSASDDETLA
+467 EARSGSDEETLA
-479 ALVDFYERVDEKD
+479 ALVDFYERVDEKE

-502 ASTAAD
+502 GSSAAD

-565 LGEAAKL
+565 LAEAAKL

-581 AYALALERTSA
+581 AYALALERSSA
-592 ASGTHEG
+592 ASGTREG
-599 KSAQFEEA
+599 KASQFEEA

-620 DPTLAREARQH
+620 DATLAREARQH
-631 IVTIYSLDGQLN
+631 IITLYSLEGQLS
-643 QRVPSLERRL
+643 QRVPALERRL
-653 AQNPPD
+653 AQKPPD

-679 ERVLGRVIAAA
+679 ERVLGRVIEAA

-696 LNALERVLVLEHKL
+696 LNSLERVLVLEHKL
-710 REAINVLEK
+710 RAAIGVLER
-719 LAASDPKRAREYFQR
+719 LAESDPKRAREYFQR

-776 QDVAKSISE
+776 QDIAKSISE
-785 FRQAIGKNERL
+785 FRQAISKNERL

-814 DADMLLRRVV
+814 DADMLLRRVI

-831 LIGQAARL
+831 LISQAARL

-844 LGRGTLESLERDLL
+844 LGRGSLESLERDLL

-884 LLEREKSERPKE
+884 LLEREKSERVKE
-896 AEAARVAL
+896 ADAARTAL

-913 PLLDALGDARE
+913 PLLDALGDPRE

-946 FSYATGRSD
+946 FAYATGNAD

-969 RDPALIPRFESLL
+969 RDPALVPRFESLL
-982 VSAGR
+982 VSSGR

-993 DPVLLAAVWG
+993 DPVLLAAVWS

-1010 RAERLLGQLASSDS
+1010 RAERLLTALASSDS
-1024 AEVSALGLVGLSLLG
+1024 AEVSALGLIGLSSFG
-1039 SRAGTA
+1039 SRAGIA
-1045 QAGRLLGLSETGP
+1045 QASKLLRQAEAGP

-1070 AGQKTQ
+1070 AGQKGQ
-1076 ENALVELCEASDSS
+1076 ENVLSELSEASDPS
-1090 LAAMAVLS
+1090 LAAIAVLS
-1098 LARLNSARAPR
+1098 LARLDAAAAPR
-1109 AVADALSSPDPMVS
+1109 AIAEALSSPDPLIS
-1123 RAGGDAALTWSTGYR
+1123 RAGGDAALVWTSGSYH

-1143 LPAPDGAMDV
+1143 LPAPEGALDV

-1164 YSGSER
+1164 YTGRER
-1170 VSALEKLSA
+1170 VAALEKLSG
-1179 PLSLALGRAAAVSPE
+1179 PLSLALGRAASVSPE
-1194 RARSVAGLLVVDP
+1194 RARNVAALLVVEP
-1207 GKLPF
+1207 GQLPF
-1212 APVTADTEFTP
+1212 APLTASSEFS
-1223 AERARLEALAREL
+1223 ASERARLEALAREL
-1236 GAALLPTFTALARHP
+1236 GAALLPTFAALARHP
-1251 SPEVRLFALRFLGH
+1251 TPDVRLFALRFLGQ
-1265 RAEPAAKF
+1265 RAEPAAKA
-1273 AVSAALKDELGTVR
+1273 AVAAALKDELSTVR
-1287 RAALATLDGTDP
+1287 RAALAALGTSDP
-1299 EAVPAVIAE
+1299 QATPAVIALLE
-1308 LAVEPDWAL
+1308 VEPDWAL
-1317 RALAVETLGR
+1317 RALAAATLGR
-1327 IAAGRPR
+1327 IAAGNPS
-1334 AEVVAAL
+1334 APVVAAL
-1341 SQSAS
+1341 SQCAS
-1346 KDAFAM
+1346 KDAFAL

-1357 LAALVAV
+1357 LEALVLV
-1364 DPGAAKRV
+1364 DPATAKRV

-1379 DPEPRVKARAQALLQ
+1379 DPEPRVKARAQSLLQ
-1394 QL
+1394 RL

>member
-1 VYHEDYAGWRH
+1 M
-12 SRTARTLLRVN
+12 SL
-23 PRAYARFWPVA
+23 RAYARFWPVA

-39 GHAARAEFNPQGRSK
+39 GHTARAEFNPQGRSK
-54 KPKPATQTVAPK
+54 KPKPAAHPAPK
-66 APLRPRAASGT
+66 VPTRPKPAAGT
-77 PGPAAAPTP
+77 SGPAAAPTP
-86 TSSGAPSEAPHTDR
+86 APPTSPSETSKRDR
-100 PDAKGPGPEALI
+100 PDAKGPSSEALI

-128 LQRLLELYRERDGR
+128 LQRLLELYRERDGNSNA
-142 LDGLI
+142 LI
-147 ADLTRRAE
+147 ADLTQRAE
-155 AGGATRY
+155 AGGSTRY

-175 GLPDRA
+175 GRPERS
-181 QAAYERAIGEDPKNP
+181 QSAYERAIGEAPKNP
-196 IAVVALARM
+196 LAVVALARM
-205 LSERGDKT
+205 LNERGEKAA
-213 GARTRF
+213 ARARF

-242 CLDLKDY
+242 CLDLKEY

-313 ALEKLGKREEALTQY
+313 ALEKLGKHDEALTQY

-351 YRQADRLPELIAE
+351 YRQKDRLPELIAE
-364 LEKRPGAAAE
+364 LTKRSASAAE

-393 TGYRRALSADSKDLA
+393 ASYRRALAADGKDLA

-467 EARSASDDETLA
+467 EARSGSDEETLA
-479 ALVDFYERVDEKD
+479 ALVDFYERVDEKQ
-492 RALSLLQRLA
+492 RALALLQRLA
-502 ASTAAD
+502 GSNSAD

-535 KAVVPDRSRAL
+535 KAVVPDRSRGL

-565 LGEAAKL
+565 LSEAAKS

-592 ASGTHEG
+592 ATGTREG

-614 IREAQS
+614 VREAQG
-620 DPTLAREARQH
+620 DPALAREARQH
-631 IVTIYSLDGQLN
+631 IITLYSLDGQLA
-643 QRVPSLERRL
+643 QRVPGLERRL
-653 AQNPPD
+653 AQTPPD

-671 RLRRYPEA
+671 RLRRYAEA
-679 ERVLGRVIAAA
+679 ERVLQRVIGAA
-690 PGDVES
+690 PGDIES
-696 LNALERVLVLEHKL
+696 LNSLERVLVLEHKL
-710 REAINVLEK
+710 RDAINVLEK
-719 LAASDPKRAREYFQR
+719 LAAGDPKRAREYFQR

-761 DAEGHKKLGE
+761 DADGHKKLGE

-785 FRQAIGKNERL
+785 FRQAISKNERL

-801 ELAELLLGQGEAD
+801 ELAELLLGQGETD
-814 DADMLLRRVV
+814 DADMLLRRVI

-831 LIGQAARL
+831 LVGQAARL

-858 PLALNSPERPIY
+858 PLALNSPERRIY

-884 LLEREKSERPKE
+884 LLEREKSDRPKD
-896 AEAARVAL
+896 AEAARAQL

-913 PLLDALGDARE
+913 PLLDALGDARA

-946 FSYATGRSD
+946 FSYATGNAD

-969 RDPALIPRFESLL
+969 RDPALVPRFESLL
-982 VSAGR
+982 VSSGR
-987 VTAGES
+987 ATAGES

-1003 VARMRSP
+1003 VARLRSA
-1010 RAERLLGQLASSDS
+1010 RAERLLTQLADSDS
-1024 AEVSALGLVGLSLLG
+1024 AEVSALGLIGLSLLG
-1039 SRAGTA
+1039 SRAASA
-1045 QAGRLLGLSETGP
+1045 QATKVLARAEAGP

-1070 AGQKTQ
+1070 TGQKSQ
-1076 ENALVELCEASDSS
+1076 ENALTELTEASDPS

-1098 LARLNSARAPR
+1098 LARLGSARAPR
-1109 AVADALSSPDPMVS
+1109 AIADALSSSEPLVS
-1123 RAGGDAALTWSTGYR
+1123 HAGGDAALVWANGSYR

-1143 LPAPDGAMDV
+1143 LPAPEGAMDV
-1153 RRLIDGLRPSG
+1153 RRMIDGLRPSG

-1170 VSALEKLSA
+1170 VSALEKLSGA
-1179 PLSLALGRAAAVSPE
+1179 LSAAFGRAAAVSPE

-1212 APVTADTEFTP
+1212 APLTADSEFTA
-1223 AERARLEALAREL
+1223 AERTRLEALAREL

-1251 SPEVRLFALRFLGH
+1251 SPEVRLFALRFLG
-1265 RAEPAAKF
+1265 RRREPAAKN
-1273 AVSAALKDELGTVR
+1273 AVSAALRDDLAAVR
-1287 RAALATLDGTDP
+1287 RAALAALGEWNPD
-1299 EAVPAVIAE
+1299 AAPAVIAQLE
-1308 LAVEPDWAL
+1308 REPDWAL
-1317 RALAVETLGR
+1317 RALAATTLGR
-1327 IAAGRPR
+1327 IAVGSGDPR
-1334 AEVVAAL
+1334 VASAL
-1341 SQSAS
+1341 EQLAR

-1352 VREAA
+1352 VRESA
-1357 LAALVAV
+1357 LEALVLV
-1364 DPGAAKRV
+1364 DKTGAARV
-1372 LEVSHDS
+1372 LQVSHDS

>member
-1 VYHEDYAGWRH
+1 M
-12 SRTARTLLRVN
+12 
-23 PRAYARFWPVA
+23 
-34 VLLFA
+34 LLFA
-39 GHAARAEFNPQGRSK
+39 GHPARAEFNPQGRSK
-54 KPKPATQTVAPK
+54 RPKPVVHPAAPK
-66 APLRPRAASGT
+66 APLGPKPTSGGA
-77 PGPAAAPTP
+77 PGPVAVPPPA
-86 TSSGAPSEAPHTDR
+86 SSASPSESNKRDR
-100 PDAKGPGPEALI
+100 PDAKSPSSEALI

-128 LQRLLELYRERDGR
+128 LQRLLELYRERDGK
-142 LDGLI
+142 LDALI
-147 ADLTRRAE
+147 ADLGRRAE

-162 AALVAIAGLEKLE
+162 AALVAIAGVEKLE
-175 GLPDRA
+175 GRPERA
-181 QAAYERAIGEDPKNP
+181 QAAYEQAIGEDAKNP

-205 LSERGDKT
+205 LNERGDKT
-213 GARTRF
+213 TARARF

-249 DAAKRYHEQLVKRA
+249 EAGKRYHEQLVKRA

-313 ALEKLGKREEALTQY
+313 ALEKLGKREDALIQY

-351 YRQADRLPELIAE
+351 YRQRDRLPELIAE
-364 LEKRPGAAAE
+364 MEKRSSASAE

-393 TGYRRALSADSKDLA
+393 ATYRRALAADSKDLA

-458 KALARLQEL
+458 KALARLSEL
-467 EARSASDDETLA
+467 EARSQSDEETLA

-492 RALSLLQRLA
+492 RALALLQRLA
-502 ASTAAD
+502 GSNAAD

-535 KAVVPDRSRAL
+535 KALVPDRSRAL

-557 MPKEALAA
+557 MPKEALSA
-565 LGEAAKL
+565 LAEAAKL
-572 SPKQPRYRK
+572 SAKLPRYRK

-592 ASGTHEG
+592 ASGTREG

-614 IREAQS
+614 IRESQT

-631 IVTIYSLDGQLN
+631 IITLYSLDGQLG
-643 QRVPSLERRL
+643 QRVPGLERRL
-653 AQNPPD
+653 AQHPPD

-679 ERVLGRVIAAA
+679 ERVLERVIGAA

-696 LNALERVLVLEHKL
+696 LSSLERVLVLEHKL
-710 REAINVLEK
+710 RAAINVLEK

-776 QDVAKSISE
+776 QDIAKSISE
-785 FRQAIGKNERL
+785 FRQAITKNERL

-801 ELAELLLGQGEAD
+801 ELAELLLGQGEPD
-814 DADMLLRRVV
+814 DADMLLRRVI

-858 PLALNSPERPIY
+858 PLALNSPERAIY

-884 LLEREKSERPKE
+884 LLEREKSDRPKD
-896 AEAARVAL
+896 AEAARIAL

-924 AEQEVAITL
+924 AEQEIAITL
-933 LSHVQNKSAGPTL
+933 LSHVQNKSAGATL
-946 FSYATGRSD
+946 FSYATGSGD

-969 RDPALIPRFESLL
+969 RDPALVPRFENLL
-982 VSAGR
+982 VSSGR
-987 VTAGES
+987 VTAGDS
-993 DPVLLAAVWG
+993 DPVLLAAVWS

-1010 RAERLLGQLASSDS
+1010 RAERLLTQLAGSDS
-1024 AEVSALGLVGLSLLG
+1024 AEVSAIGLIGLSLLG
-1039 SRAGTA
+1039 SHSGTA
-1045 QAGRLLGLSETGP
+1045 QAAKLLRQAEAGP
-1058 LPRAAAAFALAE
+1058 LPRAAAAFTLAE
-1070 AGQKTQ
+1070 GGQKAQ
-1076 ENALVELCEASDSS
+1076 ENLLAELSEASDPS
-1090 LAAMAVLS
+1090 LAALAVLS
-1098 LARLNSARAPR
+1098 LARLNSAGAPR
-1109 AVADALSSPDPMVS
+1109 AIADALSSPDPLVS
-1123 RAGGDAALTWSTGYR
+1123 RAGGDAALVWSTGSYH
-1138 KPKEP
+1138 KPKDT
-1143 LPAPDGAMDV
+1143 LPAPEGGLDV
-1153 RRLIDGLRPSG
+1153 RRLLDALRPSG
-1164 YSGSER
+1164 YSGAER
-1170 VSALEKLSA
+1170 VTALEKLSG
-1179 PLSLALGRAAAVSPE
+1179 PLSAAFGRAASVSPE
-1194 RARSVAGLLVVDP
+1194 RARSVAVLLVVDP
-1207 GKLPF
+1207 GQLPF
-1212 APVTADTEFTP
+1212 APLTANVDFTP
-1223 AERARLEALAREL
+1223 AEQGRLEALAREL
-1236 GAALLPTFTALARHP
+1236 GATLLPTFTALARHP
-1251 SPEVRLFALRFLGH
+1251 SPDVRLFALHFLGH
-1265 RAEPAAKF
+1265 RAEPAAEA
-1273 AVSAALKDELGTVR
+1273 AVGAALKDDQSAVR
-1287 RAALATLDGTDP
+1287 RAALATLDASDP
-1299 EAVPAVIAE
+1299 QAAAAVIALLE
-1308 LAVEPDWAL
+1308 VEPDWAL
-1317 RALAVETLGR
+1317 RALAAETLGR
-1327 IAAGRPR
+1327 VAAGTASAP
-1334 AEVVAAL
+1334 AVTAL
-1341 SQSAS
+1341 SQRAS
-1346 KDAFAM
+1346 KDAFAL

-1357 LAALVAV
+1357 LEALVLV
-1364 DPGAAKRV
+1364 DPTAAKRV
-1372 LEVSHDS
+1372 LQVSHDN
-1379 DPEPRVKARAQALLQ
+1379 DPEPRVKAKAQALLQ
-1394 QL
+1394 RL

>member
-1 VYHEDYAGWRH
+1 M
-12 SRTARTLLRVN
+12 SLRAL
-23 PRAYARFWPVA
+23 PRFWPVA
-34 VLLFA
+34 LLFLA
-39 GHAARAEFNPQGRSK
+39 GQAHAEFNPQGRSK
-54 KPKPATQTVAPK
+54 KPKPAAHPSAPAG
-66 APLRPRAASGT
+66 APRPKPTASA
-77 PGPAAAPTP
+77 PGPAARPSAVPASPATP
-86 TSSGAPSEAPHTDR
+86 SAEPPKRDK
-100 PDAKGPGPEALI
+100 PDAKGPSNEALI

-128 LQRLLELYRERDGR
+128 LQRLLELYRERDGK
-142 LDGLI
+142 LDELL
-147 ADLTRRAE
+147 ADLAKRAE

-162 AALVAIAGLEKLE
+162 AALVAVAGLEKLE
-175 GLPDRA
+175 GRPERA
-181 QAAYERAIGEDPKNP
+181 QSAYERAIGEDPKNP

-205 LSERGDKT
+205 LNERNDKAA
-213 GARTRF
+213 ARARF

-249 DAAKRYHEQLVKRA
+249 DAAKRFHEQLVKRA
-263 GGSFFVRAEFGRELL
+263 GGSFFVRAELGRELL

-284 RAAAEYKT
+284 RAADEYKT
-292 VVQAATGDN
+292 VVRAAAGDN

-313 ALEKLGKREEALTQY
+313 ALEKLGKGEEALVQF
-328 RRALSLAG
+328 RRALELAG

-342 EIVAAIVDS
+342 EIAAAIVDT
-351 YRQADRLPELIAE
+351 YRQKDRLPELIAE
-364 LEKRPGAAAE
+364 LEKRQSTQAE

-393 TGYRRALSADSKDLA
+393 LTYRRALNADSKDLA

-426 IAEYDALIKAAPRNP
+426 IAEYDALIRAAPRNP

-458 KALARLQEL
+458 KALTRLQEL
-467 EARSASDDETLA
+467 EARSGNDEETLA
-479 ALVDFYERVDEKD
+479 ALVDFYERVDEKE
-492 RALSLLQRLA
+492 RALALLQRLA
-502 ASTAAD
+502 GSAAAD

-535 KAVVPDRSRAL
+535 KAVVPDRASGL

-565 LGEAAKL
+565 LAEAAKL
-572 SPKQPRYRK
+572 APKQARYRK
-581 AYALALERTSA
+581 AYALALERSSA
-592 ASGTHEG
+592 ASGTREG

-607 RKIWEEL
+607 RKIWEDL
-614 IREAQS
+614 IREAGN
-620 DPTLAREARQH
+620 DANLAREARQH
-631 IVTIYSLDGQLN
+631 IITLYSLEGQLG
-643 QRVPSLERRL
+643 QRVPALERRL
-653 AQNPPD
+653 AQTPPD

-671 RLRRYPEA
+671 RVRRYADA
-679 ERVLGRVIAAA
+679 ERVLRRVIDAA

-696 LNALERVLVLEHKL
+696 LTYLERVLVLEHKL
-710 REAINVLEK
+710 RDAINVLDK
-719 LAASDPKRAREYFQR
+719 LAGSDGKRAREYFQR

-785 FRQAIGKNERL
+785 FRQAITKNERL
-796 FPVYL
+796 FAVYL

-831 LIGQAARL
+831 LVSQAARL

-844 LGRGTLESLERDLL
+844 LGRGTLESLEHDLL

-884 LLEREKSERPKE
+884 LLEREKSDRPKD
-896 AEAARVAL
+896 AEAARLAL

-933 LSHVQNKSAGPTL
+933 LSHIQNKSAGATL
-946 FSYATGRSD
+946 FSYAIGSADSDLRS
-955 SELRTRA
+955 RA

-969 RDPALIPRFESLL
+969 RDPALVPRFESLL
-982 VSAGR
+982 VSSGR

-993 DPVLLAAVWG
+993 DPMLLAAVWS
-1003 VARMRSP
+1003 VARMRAP
-1010 RAERLLGQLASSDS
+1010 RAERLLTQLAGSDS
-1024 AEVSALGLVGLSLLG
+1024 PDVSALGVIGLALLG
-1039 SRAGTA
+1039 ARSGASEANRILG
-1045 QAGRLLGLSETGP
+1045 QAEAGP
-1058 LPRAAAAFALAE
+1058 LPRAAAAFASAEFGQKSQENLLAE
-1070 AGQKTQ
+1070 
-1076 ENALVELCEASDSS
+1076 LSEANDPSLSS
-1090 LAAMAVLS
+1090 LAVLS
-1098 LARLNSARAPR
+1098 LSRLNSARAPR
-1109 AVADALSSPDPMVS
+1109 VIADALTSSDALVS
-1123 RAGGDAALTWSTGYR
+1123 RAGGDAALVWATGNYH

-1143 LPAPDGAMDV
+1143 LPAPDGALDV

-1164 YSGSER
+1164 YTSAER
-1170 VSALEKLSA
+1170 VLTLEKLSA
-1179 PLSLALGRAAAVSPE
+1179 ALSLAFARAAAVSPE
-1194 RARSVAGLLVVDP
+1194 RARAVADLLVVDP

-1212 APVTADTEFTP
+1212 APLTAEAEFTP
-1223 AERARLEALAREL
+1223 AERMRIEGLAREL
-1236 GAALLPTFTALARHP
+1236 GTTLLPTFVALSHHP
-1251 SPEVRLFALRFLGH
+1251 SPDVRLFALRFLGQ
-1265 RAEPAAKF
+1265 RSEASAKS
-1273 AVSAALKDELGTVR
+1273 AVSAALKDELGSVR
-1287 RAALATLDGTDP
+1287 RAALSALDAAAPDSK
-1299 EAVPAVIAE
+1299 PAVIALLE
-1308 LAVEPDWAL
+1308 TESDWAL
-1317 RALAVETLGR
+1317 RASAAETLGR
-1327 IAAGRPR
+1327 VGNGSRDAA
-1334 AEVVAAL
+1334 VVTAL
-1341 SQSAS
+1341 SQSATR
-1346 KDAFAM
+1346 DPFAM

-1357 LAALVAV
+1357 LSALVAV
-1364 DPGAAKRV
+1364 DPAAALRV
-1372 LEVSHDS
+1372 LRVSHDS
-1379 DPEPRVKARAQALLQ
+1379 DPEPRVKARAQELLDR
-1394 QL
+1394 LK